1 MGSQRSAR
9 PGRTALLVAG
19 LLVALWQRCAAS
31 CPEKDLEDR
40 EEEANIVLTGTVDEI
55 INMDPVHNTYS
66 CKVRVWRYLK
76 GKSNVNRE
84 ILLDG
89 GNKVMIGGFGNPGI
103 CDNQVATGDTRIFF
117 LNPSPQSMGP
127 EHKNE
132 LMLNSSLMR
141 ITLRNLEDVEHCVED
156 KPPHFTPVQPP
167 DGCRGMLCGFGAVCE
182 RDPTDPAKAECVC
195 KRVDCPSLVAPVCGS
210 DSSTYSNECELE
222 KAQCN
227 TQRRIKVLRKGP
239 CSLKDPCSE
248 VTCSYGSTCVQSSD
262 GLSAKCMCP
271 LGCEGKAE
279 KTVCGSDGKDYR
291 NECELHQHACKNQ
304 KNIRVQYQGPCD
316 PCKDNENSLS
326 QMCRVEAITRQPLRF
341 GLPESCTSDDEP
353 LCASDGQTYNSE
365 CAMRSTGLQKG
376 IKLRKIHAGRCR
388 RLDDCQEECLFNAVC
403 LVEQLSSRCSCDPIE
418 CDGTYKPVCGRDG
431 HTYINDCNRRRAE
444 CMNKVLIP
452 IKHPGPCDLS
462 IPSPC
467 LDKVCDHGA
476 VCVVKNNEPVCECPE
491 ACPQTSD
498 PVCGSDGHSYGSP
511 CEMRAMG
518 CALQRAIHIQ
528 HKGPCDETCANCSFG
543 AICDAQSGQCVCA
556 SECVESHQPVCG
568 SDGTTYN
575 SECELHVRACKEQM
589 DLRVV
594 SQGECKTC
602 GSTVCAWGAR
612 CVQNKCECPQ
622 CSGEPLSTV
631 CGSDGTTYNNEC
643 ELRTSSCMQ
652 KRRIDVARL
661 GSCDEDC
668 GSGGSGSGVEGC
680 EQDRCRMFGGSWDED
695 AEDDR
700 CVCDFTC
707 QSVPNNPVCGSDG
720 KNYSNECELK
730 KARCE
735 KQEHLLIQN
744 QGHCAA
750 ISATSL
756 PEPTA
761 LQHCSLSVYGC
772 CHDNATAALGVG
784 LAGCPSTCQCNVY
797 GSYKGTCDPV
807 TAQCSCKPGV
817 GGQKCDRCEPGF
829 WNFRGIVTENM
840 SGCTP
845 CNCDATG
852 SVRDDCEQMS
862 GLCSCK
868 TGVKGMK
875 CNVCPDGSKMGMNGC
890 DKGPDAPTSC
900 EELVCSY
907 GATCIEVN
915 DQAHCE
921 CPSPDCDEKNK
932 TKVCG
937 SDGVTYADQC
947 QLRTI
952 ACRQDKD
959 ITVQHFGQC
968 TETITEPADRPTPNP
983 LATTPSPTA
992 AATITTTATFS
1003 HNRVEALPPP
1013 RTAEVETD
1021 ERPPATTPY
1030 STPTQKQANHRHSI
1044 HIQPQPQ
1051 STAAAAAAATTSSP
1065 RSSKIPP
1072 PLRDP
1077 SAALNSFEGSGS
1089 GDPSGD
1095 YQTEEEEELEEEVGS
1110 GIPPEASGA
1119 EEPVGPTVASTTLPT
1134 AEDRSSCDNKEFGCC
1149 PDGKTP
1155 ASTPEGA
1162 NCPSTMR
1169 FNGFLHLDQVEGQEI
1184 FYTPE
1189 MEDPK
1194 SELFGETARSIESA
1208 LNELFRKSEVHKD
1221 FMSVRVRNLA
1231 PSNSILAFVEAHFKP
1246 DTRYTVEDIEG
1257 ALLKQLKASTD
1268 TGIAVK
1274 KPEDENI
1281 RITNYGLSS
1290 VPFFTTTTTTTT
1302 ASVTTASVTTA
1313 APTTTT
1319 TTTTRLPTTSPY
1331 VTRRPPGTTRRPYN
1345 GRRTTTTSAPVTTQ
1359 PPTTTAA
1366 VTTTTPLPAT
1376 TVAHARARLHPKVQ
1390 KPCSSHPCLHGG
1402 TCEDDGNDFSCK
1414 CPAGRGGSV
1423 CEKVIKYFIPSFGGQ
1438 SYLAFQTMSAYH
1450 TVRIAMEFRASEMT
1464 GILLYNGQEGKKDF
1478 ISLALVNGRVELR
1491 FNTGS
1496 GTGTLVS
1503 KVQIN
1508 RGRWHQLVVTRNR
1521 RNAMLSV
1528 DNEPHI
1534 EGESPRGTDGLNLD
1548 THLFIGGVT
1557 EDMKADVRERTAV
1570 ATGLV
1575 GCIRMLDVNNRVL
1588 NLQESGGDSLY
1599 GSGVG
1604 ECGNNPCQP
1613 NPCKNGAA
1621 CQVKEAEMFHC
1632 KCSKGFWGPTC
1643 ADVHDPCE
1651 PNRCHPSSQCQA
1663 LPEGGYKCECPTG
1676 REGRHCEKVAE
1687 RRGAYMPLFNGD
1699 SYVELKGL
1707 YLYGHD
1713 LRQKLSMT
1721 VVLMANDSNGLIFY
1735 NGQKSDGKGDFIS
1748 LSLNN
1753 GILEFRYDLGK
1764 GPATIRSKEPIQ
1776 LNVWNTINLERS
1788 HRKGEIRV
1796 NNRDAVKGEAPK
1808 SRKNQHVDLNL
1819 KESLFVGGAPDYS
1832 RLARAAALTEGF
1844 KGTIQKIILMG
1855 TPVLREENAMRSSNV
1870 AMFQDHPCSQEPC
1883 HNGGRCNPQLDTY
1896 ECVCLS
1902 GFSGG
1907 HCQNTIYEKSAGDT
1921 EAIAFDGRTF
1931 IEYHNAVTKS
1941 QLTNEIPDPESLE
1954 NPSDQS
1960 EKALLVN
1967 KFELSIRTEAT
1978 QGLVLWSGKGVERSD
1993 YIALAIVDGHV
2004 QMTYDLGS
2012 KPVVLRS
2019 SVRVNTNR
2027 WIRIKASRALR
2038 DGSLQVGNEA
2048 AVTGSSPL
2056 AATQLDTDGAL
2067 WLGGLEELAVT
2078 RRLPK
2083 AYSTGFVGCIKDVVV
2098 DGVELHLV
2106 EDALN
2111 SPTILQCSAA
2121 K

>member
-1 MGSQRSAR
+1 QSR
-9 PGRTALLVAG
+9 PSRIGPPEALLLAG
-19 LLVALWQRCAAS
+19 LLVALGQLCAAS
-31 CPEKDLEDR
+31 CPEKNLEDR

-89 GNKVMIGGFGNPGI
+89 GNRVMIGGFGNPGI

-117 LNPSPQSMGP
+117 LNPASESMGP

-141 ITLRNLEDVEHCVED
+141 ITLRNLEDVEHCVEG
-156 KPPHFTPVQPP
+156 KQLVNR
-167 DGCRGMLCGFGAVCE
+167 CRGMLCGFGAVCE
-182 RDPTDPAKAECVC
+182 RDPSDPAKAECVC
-195 KRVDCPSLVAPVCGS
+195 KRVECPSLVAPVCGS
-210 DSSTYSNECELE
+210 DSSTYTNECELE

-239 CSLKDPCSE
+239 CSLKDPCTE

-271 LGCEGKAE
+271 LGCEGKSVQ
-279 KTVCGSDGKDYR
+279 TVCGSDGKDYR

-304 KNIRVQYQGPCD
+304 KNIRVQYQGHCD
-316 PCKDNENSLS
+316 PCKDSENSLNI
-326 QMCRVEAITRQPLRF
+326 MCWVEALTRQPLMF
-341 GLPESCTSDDEP
+341 GPPESCPPNNEP
-353 LCASDGQTYNSE
+353 LCASDGQTYPSE
-365 CAMRSTGLQKG
+365 CVMTATGLQKG
-376 IKLRKIHAGRCR
+376 IKLKKIHGGQCR
-388 RLDDCQEECLFNAVC
+388 QLEECKEECLFNAVC
-403 LVEQLSSRCSCDPIE
+403 LVEQLNARCSCDPIE
-418 CDGTYKPVCGRDG
+418 CEGTYKPECGKDG
-431 HTYINDCNRRRAE
+431 HTYTNECLRRKAE
-444 CMNKVLIP
+444 CLSKILIP
-452 IKHPGPCDLS
+452 IKHQGPCDLNL
-462 IPSPC
+462 PSPC
-467 LDKVCDHGA
+467 LDKECEHGA

-518 CALQRAIHIQ
+518 CALQKAIHIQ
-528 HKGPCDETCANCSFG
+528 HKGPCDEACANCSFG
-543 AICDAQSGQCVCA
+543 AICDAQSGLCVCP

-568 SDGTTYN
+568 NDGTTYN
-575 SECELHVRACKEQM
+575 SECELHVRACTEQM
-589 DLRVV
+589 ELRVV

-622 CSGEPLSTV
+622 CSGKAYSPV
-631 CGSDGTTYNNEC
+631 CGSDGTTYDNEC
-643 ELRTSSCMQ
+643 ELRMSSCMQ
-652 KRRIDVARL
+652 KRRIDVAKP

-668 GSGGSGSGVEGC
+668 GSGGSGSGAESC

-700 CVCDFTC
+700 CVCDFAC
-707 QSVPNNPVCGSDG
+707 KSVSHNQICGSDG

-735 KQEHLLIQN
+735 KQQHLLIQN
-744 QGHCAA
+744 QGPCTGLY
-750 ISATSL
+750 ITPL
-756 PEPTA
+756 ILTPP
-761 LQHCSLSVYGC
+761 QHCSLAVYGC
-772 CHDNATAALGVG
+772 CSDNVTAALGVG
-784 LAGCPSTCQCNVY
+784 QAGCPSTCQCNVY
-797 GSYKGTCDPV
+797 GSYKGTCDPA
-807 TAQCSCKPGV
+807 TGQCSCKPGV

-890 DKGPDAPTSC
+890 PDAPTSC
-900 EELVCSY
+900 DELECNF
-907 GATCIEVN
+907 GASCIEVN
-915 DQAHCE
+915 GQAHCE
-921 CPSPDCDEKNK
+921 CPSPDCDLKNK

-968 TETITEPADRPTPNP
+968 TGEPRQSLHASRYPPPAASLSIHLSVSQSKVTACVLKIALSYLSETKRLEFLNFLKLIVSPCVSPPGPVLASSTE
-983 LATTPSPTA
+983 PTA
-992 AATITTTATFS
+992 A
-1003 HNRVEALPPP
+1003 V
-1013 RTAEVETD
+1013 
-1021 ERPPATTPY
+1021 
-1030 STPTQKQANHRHSI
+1030 
-1044 HIQPQPQ
+1044 
-1051 STAAAAAAATTSSP
+1051 
-1065 RSSKIPP
+1065 
-1072 PLRDP
+1072 
-1077 SAALNSFEGSGS
+1077 
-1089 GDPSGD
+1089 
-1095 YQTEEEEELEEEVGS
+1095 
-1110 GIPPEASGA
+1110 
-1119 EEPVGPTVASTTLPT
+1119 
-1134 AEDRSSCDNKEFGCC
+1134 RSSCDNTEFGCC

-1155 ASTPEGA
+1155 SSTPEGT
-1162 NCPSTMR
+1162 NCPSTMK
-1169 FNGFLHLDQVEGQEI
+1169 FSGFLHLDQVEGQEI

-1246 DTRYTVEDIEG
+1246 DTSYTVDDIVG
-1257 ALLKQLKASTD
+1257 ALLKQLKASKD
-1268 TGIAVK
+1268 TSISVK

-1281 RITNYGLSS
+1281 RFTNYGNAVS
-1290 VPFFTTTTTTTT
+1290 
-1302 ASVTTASVTTA
+1302 
-1313 APTTTT
+1313 
-1319 TTTTRLPTTSPY
+1319 
-1331 VTRRPPGTTRRPYN
+1331 
-1345 GRRTTTTSAPVTTQ
+1345 RRTTTTSAPVTT
-1359 PPTTTAA
+1359 PRPTTATATA
-1366 VTTTTPLPAT
+1366 TTTVPPPAT
-1376 TVAHARARLHPKVQ
+1376 TITHVRGRTHHKPQ
-1390 KPCSSHPCLHGG
+1390 KPCDSHPCLHGG

-1423 CEKVIKYFIPSFGGQ
+1423 CEKGESASYFIPSFGGQ

-1464 GILLYNGQEGKKDF
+1464 GLLLYNGQDGKKDF
-1478 ISLALVNGRVELR
+1478 ISLALVSGRMELR

-1503 KVQIN
+1503 KVQVSQ
-1508 RGRWHQLVVTRNR
+1508 GRWHQLVVTRNR

-1548 THLFIGGVT
+1548 THLFIGGVP
-1557 EDMKADVRERTAV
+1557 EEMNVRERTAV

-1575 GCIRMLDVNNRVL
+1575 GCIRLLDVNNRVL
-1588 NLQESGGDSLY
+1588 NLQETGGDSLY

-1613 NPCKNGAA
+1613 NPCKNAAA

-1663 LPEGGYKCECPTG
+1663 LPEGGYKCECPMG
-1676 REGRHCEKVAE
+1676 REGRHCEK
-1687 RRGAYMPLFNGD
+1687 GSYMPLFNGD
-1699 SYVELKGL
+1699 SYLELKGL
-1707 YLYGHD
+1707 HLYGHD
-1713 LRQKLSMT
+1713 LRQKVSMT
-1721 VVLMANDSNGLIFY
+1721 VVLMANDSNGVIFY

-1748 LSLNN
+1748 LSLND

-1764 GPATIRSKEPIQ
+1764 GSAIIRSKEAIQ

-1788 HRKGEIRV
+1788 NRKGEIMV
-1796 NNRDAVKGEAPK
+1796 NKKDPVRGEAPVRNSK
-1808 SRKNQHVDLNL
+1808 LTYSYLNL

-1832 RLARAAALTEGF
+1832 RLARVAALTEGF

-1855 TPVLREENAMRSSNV
+1855 TPILREENALRSSNV

-1896 ECVCLS
+1896 ECVCLN

-1907 HCQNTIYEKSAGDT
+1907 HCQNTIYEKSAGET
-1921 EAIAFDGRTF
+1921 EAVAFDGRTF
-1931 IEYHNAVTKS
+1931 IEYHNAVTK
-1941 QLTNEIPDPESLE
+1941 
-1954 NPSDQS
+1954 S

-1978 QGLVLWSGKGVERSD
+1978 QGLVLWSGKGIERSD

-2019 SVRVNTNR
+2019 SVRVDTNR

-2067 WLGGLEELAVT
+2067 WLGGLEELAVA

-2098 DGVELHLV
+2098 DGVDLHLV

-2111 SPTILQCSAA
+2111 SPKILHCSAA

>member
-1 MGSQRSAR
+1 MGSQRTLQA
-9 PGRTALLVAG
+9 GRRALLLAG
-19 LLVALWQRCAAS
+19 LLVALWQQCAAS

-76 GKSNVNRE
+76 GKTDVNHE

-117 LNPSPQSMGP
+117 LNLPLDSMGP

-141 ITLRNLEDVEHCVED
+141 ITLRNLEDVEHCVEAHKYIVAD
-156 KPPHFTPVQPP
+156 KPPHFTPAQPP

-239 CSLKDPCSE
+239 CSLKDPCSD

-271 LGCEGKAE
+271 LGCEGKQE
-279 KTVCGSDGKDYR
+279 QTVCGSDGKDYR
-291 NECELHQHACKNQ
+291 NECELHQHACNTQ
-304 KNIRVQYQGPCD
+304 KNIRVQYQGHCD
-316 PCKDNENSLS
+316 PCKNNENSLNTV
-326 QMCRVEAITRQPLRF
+326 CRVEALTRQPQAF
-341 GLPESCTSDDEP
+341 SPPGSCPPGNEP
-353 LCASDGQTYNSE
+353 LCASDGRTYTSE
-365 CAMRSTGLQKG
+365 CAMLSTGFQKG
-376 IKLRKIHAGRCR
+376 IKLRKIHAGKCR
-388 RLDDCQEECLFNAVC
+388 RLEECKEECFFNAVC
-403 LVEQLSSRCSCDPIE
+403 VVEQLNTRCSCDPIE
-418 CDGTYKPVCGRDG
+418 CEGTYKPECGKDG
-431 HTYINDCNRRRAE
+431 HTYTNDCMRRKTE
-444 CMNKVLIP
+444 CLTKALIP
-452 IKHPGPCDLS
+452 IKHPGPCDLNV
-462 IPSPC
+462 PSPC

-476 VCVVKNNEPVCECPE
+476 VCVVKNDEPVCECPE

-528 HKGPCDETCANCSFG
+528 HKGPCDEACANCSFG
-543 AICDAQSGQCVCA
+543 AICDAQSSRCVCP
-556 SECVESHQPVCG
+556 SECVESNQPVCG
-568 SDGTTYN
+568 NDDTTYN
-575 SECELHVRACKEQM
+575 SECELHVRACMEQLE
-589 DLRVV
+589 LRVV

-602 GSTVCAWGAR
+602 GNTVCAWGAQ
-612 CVQNKCECPQ
+612 CVQNKCECIY
-622 CSGEPLSTV
+622 CTGEPFSPV
-631 CGSDGTTYNNEC
+631 CGSDGSTYVNEC
-643 ELRTSSCMQ
+643 ELRVSSCMQ
-652 KRRIDVARL
+652 KRRIDVAKP

-668 GSGGSGSGVEGC
+668 GSGGSGSGVESC

-707 QSVPNNPVCGSDG
+707 QSVPHNPVCGSDG
-720 KNYSNECELK
+720 KKYSNECELK

-735 KQEHLLIQN
+735 RQEHLLIHN
-744 QGHCAA
+744 QGPCEAV
-750 ISATSL
+750 SAGSL
-756 PEPTA
+756 PELNAP
-761 LQHCSLSVYGC
+761 QHCSLSVYGC
-772 CHDNATAALGVG
+772 CFDNATAALGVG

-797 GSYKGTCDPV
+797 GSYKKTCNPA
-807 TAQCSCKPGV
+807 TGQCSCKPGV

-900 EELVCSY
+900 KELVCSF

-921 CPSPDCDEKNK
+921 CPSPDCDLKNK

-968 TETITEPADRPTPNP
+968 TETISEPADRPTPNP
-983 LATTPSPTA
+983 PATTPSSA
-992 AATITTTATFS
+992 AAAITTTAPFH
-1003 HNRVEALPPP
+1003 HNMVWAIPPP
-1013 RTAEVETD
+1013 KTTEATEQL
-1021 ERPPATTPY
+1021 PATTPL
-1030 STPTQKQANHRHSI
+1030 STPTPTRAQPNHNGLWSI
-1044 HIQPQPQ
+1044 HTQPQP
-1051 STAAAAAAATTSSP
+1051 TAATTAASSSRSSP
-1065 RSSKIPP
+1065 I
-1072 PLRDP
+1072 P
-1077 SAALNSFEGSGS
+1077 SAAASSFEGSGS

-1095 YQTEEEEELEEEVGS
+1095 DQAEEEEEQEEEAGS
-1110 GIPPEASGA
+1110 GVPTEASGA
-1119 EEPVGPTVASTTLPT
+1119 EEPVGPTMATTTVPP
-1134 AEDRSSCDNKEFGCC
+1134 AEDRSSCDNTEFGCC

-1155 ASTPEGA
+1155 SSTPEGA

-1169 FNGFLHLDQVEGQEI
+1169 FSGFLHLDQVEGQEI

-1246 DTRYTVEDIEG
+1246 DTRYTVEDIVE
-1257 ALLKQLKASTD
+1257 ALLKQLKASRD
-1268 TGIAVK
+1268 TSISVK

-1281 RITNYGLSS
+1281 HFTNYGLSS
-1290 VPFFTTTTTTTT
+1290 IPIFTTTTTT
-1302 ASVTTASVTTA
+1302 TTASVTTA

-1319 TTTTRLPTTSPY
+1319 TTTRPPTT
-1331 VTRRPPGTTRRPYN
+1331 TRYPTTRRPK
-1345 GRRTTTTSAPVTTQ
+1345 GTARKPVWDRRTTTTSAPI
-1359 PPTTTAA
+1359 
-1366 VTTTTPLPAT
+1366 TTPLPVTTTAMAPAT
-1376 TVAHARARLHPKVQ
+1376 TIAHPRSKPNHKAQ
-1390 KPCSSHPCLHGG
+1390 KPCDPHPCLHGG

-1464 GILLYNGQEGKKDF
+1464 GILLYNGQGGKKDF

-1496 GTGTLVS
+1496 GTGTVVS
-1503 KVQIN
+1503 KVQISQ
-1508 RGRWHQLVVTRNR
+1508 GRWHQLVVTRNR

-1548 THLFIGGVT
+1548 THLFIGGVP
-1557 EDMKADVRERTAV
+1557 EEMKLDVNERTAV

-1575 GCIRMLDVNNRVL
+1575 GCIRVLDVNNRVL
-1588 NLQESGGDSLY
+1588 NLQESGGDSQY

-1613 NPCKNGAA
+1613 NPCKNAAA

-1643 ADVHDPCE
+1643 ADVHNPCE

-1663 LPEGGYKCECPTG
+1663 LPEGGYKCECPMG

-1687 RRGAYMPLFNGD
+1687 RRGAYMPLFSGD
-1699 SYVELKGL
+1699 SYLELKGL
-1707 YLYGHD
+1707 HLYGHD

-1735 NGQKSDGKGDFIS
+1735 NGQKSDGKGDFVS
-1748 LSLNN
+1748 LSLNE

-1788 HRKGEIRV
+1788 QRKGEIRV
-1796 NNRDAVKGEAPK
+1796 NKKEPVKGEAPNTH
-1808 SRKNQHVDLNL
+1808 SDLNL
-1819 KESLFVGGAPDYS
+1819 KETLLVGGAPDYS
-1832 RLARAAALTEGF
+1832 RLARVAALTDGF
-1844 KGTIQKIILMG
+1844 KGTIQTIILMG
-1855 TPVLREENAMRSSNV
+1855 TPILREENALRSSNV
-1870 AMFQDHPCSQEPC
+1870 AMFQGHPCSQEPC

-1907 HCQNTIYEKSAGDT
+1907 RCQNTIYEKSAGET
-1921 EAIAFDGRTF
+1921 EAVAFDGRTF

-2004 QMTYDLGS
+2004 QMMYDLGS

-2019 SVRVNTNR
+2019 SVRVDTNR

-2067 WLGGLEELAVT
+2067 WLGGLEELAVA

-2098 DGVELHLV
+2098 DGVDLHLV

>member
-1 MGSQRSAR
+1 MEWSMSGCHYPSPPPQEQDRRYQHKVS
-9 PGRTALLVAG
+9 LV
-19 LLVALWQRCAAS
+19 VRYFMIPC
-31 CPEKDLEDR
+31 
-40 EEEANIVLTGTVDEI
+40 NICL
-55 INMDPVHNTYS
+55 
-66 CKVRVWRYLK
+66 
-76 GKSNVNRE
+76 
-84 ILLDG
+84 ILLA
-89 GNKVMIGGFGNPGI
+89 MSTLGFA
-103 CDNQVATGDTRIFF
+103 VLLF
-117 LNPSPQSMGP
+117 LN
-127 EHKNE
+127 NY
-132 LMLNSSLMR
+132 
-141 ITLRNLEDVEHCVED
+141 
-156 KPPHFTPVQPP
+156 KPPHFTPAQPP

-182 RDPTDPAKAECVC
+182 RDQTDPAKAECVC

-239 CSLKDPCSE
+239 CSLKDPCTE
-248 VTCSYGSTCVQSSD
+248 VACSYGSTCIQSSD

-271 LGCEGKAE
+271 LGCEGKRE
-279 KTVCGSDGKDYR
+279 QTVCGSDGKDYR
-291 NECELHQHACKNQ
+291 NECELYQHACKNQ
-304 KNIRVQYQGPCD
+304 RNIRVQYQGHCD
-316 PCKDNENSLS
+316 PCKDNENSLNT
-326 QMCRVEAITRQPLRF
+326 MCRVEALTRQPLIF
-341 GLPESCTSDDEP
+341 GLPESCLPSNEP
-353 LCASDGQTYNSE
+353 LCASDGQTYSSE
-365 CAMRSTGLQKG
+365 CAMGATGMQKG
-376 IKLRKIHAGRCR
+376 IKLKKIHAGRCR
-388 RLDDCQEECLFNAVC
+388 WLKDCQEACLFNAVC
-403 LVEQLSSRCSCDPIE
+403 LVEQLIARCSCDPIE
-418 CDGTYKPVCGRDG
+418 CDGTYKPVCGKDG
-431 HTYINDCNRRRAE
+431 RTYTNDCARRKAE
-444 CMNKVLIP
+444 CLSKTLISV
-452 IKHPGPCDLS
+452 KHPGPCDLS

-467 LDKVCDHGA
+467 LEKVCDHGA
-476 VCVVKNNEPVCECPE
+476 VCVVQNNEPVCECPE

-518 CALQRAIHIQ
+518 CALQKTIHIQ
-528 HKGPCDETCANCSFG
+528 HKGPCDESCANCSFG

-568 SDGTTYN
+568 SDGSTYN
-575 SECELHVRACKEQM
+575 SECELHVRACKQQM

-602 GSTVCAWGAR
+602 GSTVCAWGAQ
-612 CVQNKCECPQ
+612 CVQNVCECPQ
-622 CSGEPLSTV
+622 CSGEAFSPV
-631 CGSDGTTYNNEC
+631 CGSDGSTYNNEC

-652 KRRIDVARL
+652 KTRIDVAKP

-668 GSGGSGSGVEGC
+668 GSGGSGSGVESC

-707 QSVPNNPVCGSDG
+707 QSVPHNAVCGSDG
-720 KNYSNECELK
+720 KNYSNECQLK

-744 QGHCAA
+744 QGACAA

-756 PEPTA
+756 PEVTA
-761 LQHCSLSVYGC
+761 PQHCSVSVYGC
-772 CHDNATAALGVG
+772 CHDNVTAALGVG

-797 GSYKGTCDPV
+797 GSYKGTCDPA
-807 TAQCSCKPGV
+807 TGQCSCKPGV

-890 DKGPDAPTSC
+890 DKGPEAPTSC
-900 EELVCSY
+900 EELLCMF

-952 ACRQDKD
+952 ACRQDQD
-959 ITVQHFGQC
+959 VTVQHFGQC
-968 TETITEPADRPTPNP
+968 TETISEPADRPPPNP
-983 LATTPSPTA
+983 PATTPSSTA
-992 AATITTTATFS
+992 AATITTPASF
-1003 HNRVEALPPP
+1003 HPNMVWAIPLP
-1013 RTAEVETD
+1013 RTEET
-1021 ERPPATTPY
+1021 ETTEPPPATTPY
-1030 STPTQKQANHRHSI
+1030 STLIHNRANHNHPI
-1044 HIQPQPQ
+1044 HMQPSQ
-1051 STAAAAAAATTSSP
+1051 STTTSSS
-1065 RSSKIPP
+1065 RSSPA
-1072 PLRDP
+1072 P
-1077 SAALNSFEGSGS
+1077 SAAASSFDDSGS
-1089 GDPSGD
+1089 GQPSGD
-1095 YQTEEEEELEEEVGS
+1095 DQMEEEEEPEEEAGS
-1110 GIPPEASGA
+1110 GVPTEASGA
-1119 EEPVGPTVASTTLPT
+1119 EEPVGPTLASTTVPT
-1134 AEDRSSCDNKEFGCC
+1134 AEDRSSCDNSDFGCC

-1155 ASTPEGA
+1155 SSTPEGA
-1162 NCPSTMR
+1162 NCPSTMK
-1169 FNGFLHLDQVEGQEI
+1169 FSGFLHLDQVEGQEI

-1246 DTRYTVEDIEG
+1246 DTRFTVEDIEG
-1257 ALLKQLKASTD
+1257 ALLKQLKASKE

-1281 RITNYGLSS
+1281 RFTNYGLSS
-1290 VPFFTTTTTTTT
+1290 VPFFTTTTTTT
-1302 ASVTTASVTTA
+1302 ASVTTA

-1319 TTTTRLPTTSPY
+1319 ATTTTRPPPTSPY
-1331 VTRRPPGTTRRPYN
+1331 ITRRPPGTTRRPSN
-1345 GRRTTTTSAPVTTQ
+1345 GRRTTTTTSAPVTT
-1359 PPTTTAA
+1359 PRPTTTTAA
-1366 VTTTTPLPAT
+1366 ATTTAPPPAF
-1376 TVAHARARLHPKVQ
+1376 TVAHVRDRLHHKSQ

-1423 CEKVIKYFIPSFGGQ
+1423 CEKVIRYFIPSFGGQ

-1450 TVRIAMEFRASEMT
+1450 TVRIAMEFRAAEMN

-1478 ISLALVNGRVELR
+1478 ISLALVNGKVELR

-1496 GTGTLVS
+1496 GTGTVVS
-1503 KVQIN
+1503 KILIN
-1508 RGRWHQLVVTRNR
+1508 QGRWHQLVVTRNR

-1528 DNEPHI
+1528 DNEPHM

-1548 THLFIGGVT
+1548 TDLFIGGVP
-1557 EDMKADVRERTAV
+1557 EEIKQDVRERTAV

-1575 GCIRMLDVNNRVL
+1575 GCIRLLDVNNRVL
-1588 NLQESGGDSLY
+1588 NLQENGGDSLY

-1651 PNRCHPSSQCQA
+1651 PDRCHPSSQCQA
-1663 LPEGGYKCECPTG
+1663 LPEGGYKCECPMG

-1687 RRGAYMPLFNGD
+1687 KRGAYMPLFNGD
-1699 SYVELKGL
+1699 SYLELKGL
-1707 YLYGHD
+1707 HLYRHD
-1713 LRQKLSMT
+1713 LRQKVSLT
-1721 VVLMANDSNGLIFY
+1721 VILMANDSNGLIFY

-1748 LSLNN
+1748 LSLNE
-1753 GILEFRYDLGK
+1753 GVLEFRYDLGK

-1788 HRKGEIRV
+1788 NRKGEIEV
-1796 NNRDAVKGEAPK
+1796 NKKDSVRGEAP
-1808 SRKNQHVDLNL
+1808 NLHVDLNL

-1832 RLARAAALTEGF
+1832 RLARVAALTEGF

-1855 TPVLREENAMRSSNV
+1855 TPILTEENALRSSNI
-1870 AMFQDHPCSQEPC
+1870 AMFQHHPCSQEPC
-1883 HNGGRCNPQLDTY
+1883 QNGGRCNPMLDAY
-1896 ECVCLS
+1896 ECICLS

-1907 HCQNTIYEKSAGDT
+1907 RCQNTIYEKSAGET

-1941 QLTNEIPDPESLE
+1941 
-1954 NPSDQS
+1954 

-1967 KFELSIRTEAT
+1967 KFELSIRTEST

-2019 SVRVNTNR
+2019 SVRVDTNR

-2067 WLGGLEELAVT
+2067 WLGGLEELAVA

-2111 SPTILQCSAA
+2111 SPKILHCSAA

>member
-1 MGSQRSAR
+1 MGSHRTVR
-9 PGRTALLVAG
+9 GGRAALLLAG
-19 LLVALWQRCAAS
+19 LLAAVWHRCAAS

-55 INMDPVHNTYS
+55 INVDPVHNTYS

-76 GKSNVNRE
+76 GKSSVNRE

-117 LNPSPQSMGP
+117 LNPAPEAMGP

-141 ITLRNLEDVEHCVED
+141 ITLRNLEDVEHCVEGKD
-156 KPPHFTPVQPP
+156 ITLRFPNICSFYLS
-167 DGCRGMLCGFGAVCE
+167 GCRAMLCGFGAVCE
-182 RDPTDPAKAECVC
+182 RNPTDPSVAECVC
-195 KRVDCPSLVAPVCGS
+195 KKVDCPSLVAPVCGS

-222 KAQCN
+222 RVQCN

-239 CSLKDPCSE
+239 CSLKDPCAD

-271 LGCEGKAE
+271 LGCEGKPKE
-279 KTVCGSDGKDYR
+279 TVCGSDGKDYR

-304 KNIRVQYQGPCD
+304 KNIRVQYQGNCD
-316 PCKDNENSLS
+316 PCKDSENSLNT
-326 QMCRVEAITRQPLRF
+326 MCRVETLSRNTLLF
-341 GLPESCTSDDEP
+341 SLPESCSPENEP
-353 LCASDGQTYNSE
+353 LCASDGQTYRSE
-365 CAMRSTGLQKG
+365 CAMTARGIQRG
-376 IKLRKIHAGRCR
+376 IKLRKVHAGRCR
-388 RLDDCQEECLFNAVC
+388 RLEECKEECLFNAVC
-403 LVEQLSSRCSCDPIE
+403 LVEQLSARCSCEPIE
-418 CDGTYKPVCGRDG
+418 CDGTYKPLCGKDG
-431 HTYINDCNRRRAE
+431 HTYTNDCMRRKAE
-444 CMNKVLIP
+444 CLSKTHIP
-452 IKHPGPCDLS
+452 VKHPGPCDMNM
-462 IPSPC
+462 PSPC

-491 ACPQTSD
+491 ACPQMSD

-518 CALQRAIHIQ
+518 CALQKAIHIQ
-528 HKGPCDETCANCSFG
+528 HKGPCDEACSNCSFG

-602 GSTVCAWGAR
+602 GSTICAWGAR
-612 CVQNKCECPQ
+612 CIQNKCECPQ
-622 CSGEPLSTV
+622 CLDETFSPV
-631 CGSDGTTYNNEC
+631 CGSDGTTYNNKC
-643 ELRTSSCMQ
+643 EVRLSSCMQ
-652 KRRIDVARL
+652 KRRIDVAKP
-661 GSCDEDC
+661 GSCDEEC
-668 GSGGSGSGVEGC
+668 GSGGSGSGVDSC
-680 EQDRCRMFGGSWDED
+680 EQDRCRTFGGSWDED
-695 AEDDR
+695 AEEDR
-700 CVCDFTC
+700 CICDFTC
-707 QSVPNNPVCGSDG
+707 QSVPHNPVCGSDG
-720 KNYSNECELK
+720 RNYSNECELK

-744 QGHCAA
+744 QGPCAG
-750 ISATSL
+750 TSL
-756 PEPTA
+756 PELTA
-761 LQHCSLSVYGC
+761 PQHCSLSVYGC
-772 CHDNATAALGVG
+772 CSDNTTAALGVEQ
-784 LAGCPSTCQCNVY
+784 AGCPSTCQCNSY
-797 GSYKGTCDPV
+797 GSYKGTCDPA
-807 TAQCSCKPGV
+807 TGQCSCKPGV

-875 CNVCPDGSKMGMNGC
+875 CNMCPDGSRMGMNGC
-890 DKGPDAPTSC
+890 PEAPTSC
-900 EELVCSY
+900 EELVCNF
-907 GATCIEVN
+907 GASCIELN
-915 DQAHCE
+915 GQAHCE

-959 ITVQHFGQC
+959 ITVEHFGQC
-968 TETITEPADRPTPNP
+968 TERPTPNP
-983 LATTPSPTA
+983 
-992 AATITTTATFS
+992 ITTTSSAAASITTAAPF
-1003 HNRVEALPPP
+1003 HPNMVWAILPP
-1013 RTAEVETD
+1013 RTAETETT
-1021 ERPPATTPY
+1021 EAPPATTHF
-1030 STPTQKQANHRHSI
+1030 STFTHNR
-1044 HIQPQPQ
+1044 
-1051 STAAAAAAATTSSP
+1051 TSGP
-1065 RSSKIPP
+1065 V
-1072 PLRDP
+1072 P
-1077 SAALNSFEGSGS
+1077 SAAVTSFEGSGS
-1089 GDPSGD
+1089 GDTSGD
-1095 YQTEEEEELEEEVGS
+1095 DQTEEEEELPS
-1110 GIPPEASGA
+1110 ISPA
-1119 EEPVGPTVASTTLPT
+1119 GPTMASTTVPT
-1134 AEDRSSCDNKEFGCC
+1134 AEDRSSCDNTEFGCC

-1155 ASTPEGA
+1155 SSTPEGA

-1169 FNGFLHLDQVEGQEI
+1169 FSGFLHLDQVEGQEI

-1208 LNELFRKSEVHKD
+1208 LNELFRKSQVRKD

-1257 ALLKQLKASTD
+1257 ALLKQLKASKETS
-1268 TGIAVK
+1268 IAVK

-1281 RITNYGLSS
+1281 RFTNYGLSS
-1290 VPFFTTTTTTTT
+1290 VPFFTTTTTTT
-1302 ASVTTASVTTA
+1302 ASVTTA

-1319 TTTTRLPTTSPY
+1319 TRPPLTTTPY
-1331 VTRRPPGTTRRPYN
+1331 VTRRPTRRPTSS
-1345 GRRTTTTSAPVTTQ
+1345 RRTTTTSAPATTPLRTITTAALSTTEL
-1359 PPTTTAA
+1359 PPTTTITH
-1366 VTTTTPLPAT
+1366 VRGNVP
-1376 TVAHARARLHPKVQ
+1376 PKVQ
-1390 KPCSSHPCLHGG
+1390 RPCDSHPCLHGG
-1402 TCEDDGNDFSCK
+1402 TCEDDSNDFSCK

-1450 TVRIAMEFRASEMT
+1450 TVRIAMEFRASEIT
-1464 GILLYNGQEGKKDF
+1464 GILLYNGQDGKKDF

-1496 GTGTLVS
+1496 GTGTVTS
-1503 KVQIN
+1503 KVQIDQ
-1508 RGRWHQLVVTRNR
+1508 GRWHQLVVTRNR

-1548 THLFIGGVT
+1548 TDLFIGGVP
-1557 EDMKADVRERTAV
+1557 EEMNVIERTAV
-1570 ATGLV
+1570 ASGLV
-1575 GCIRMLDVNNRVL
+1575 GCIRLLDVNNRVL
-1588 NLQESGGDSLY
+1588 NLQENGGDSLY

-1604 ECGNNPCQP
+1604 ECGNNPCLP

-1643 ADVHDPCE
+1643 ADVHDPCD
-1651 PNRCHPSSQCQA
+1651 PNMCHPSSQCQV
-1663 LPEGGYKCECPTG
+1663 LPEGGYKCECPMG
-1676 REGRHCEKVAE
+1676 REGKHCE
-1687 RRGAYMPLFNGD
+1687 RGNMYILLYHLLLCAQLFFHLFLEKHQ
-1699 SYVELKGL
+1699 YFGL
-1707 YLYGHD
+1707 ESAG
-1713 LRQKLSMT
+1713 LSMT
-1721 VVLMANDSNGLIFY
+1721 VVLKANDSNGLIFY

-1788 HRKGEIRV
+1788 NRKGEIMV
-1796 NNRDAVKGEAPK
+1796 NKKNPVRGEAP
-1808 SRKNQHVDLNL
+1808 NLHVDLNL

-1832 RLARAAALTEGF
+1832 RLARVAALTDGF
-1844 KGTIQKIILMG
+1844 KGTIQKIVLIG
-1855 TPVLREENAMRSSNV
+1855 TPILKEDHALRSSNV
-1870 AMFQDHPCSQEPC
+1870 AMFQDHPCSQDPC
-1883 HNGGRCNPQLDTY
+1883 HNGGLCNPQLDTY
-1896 ECVCLS
+1896 ECVCLN

-1907 HCQNTIYEKSAGDT
+1907 HCQNTIYEKSAGET

-1931 IEYHNAVTKS
+1931 IEYHNAVTK
-1941 QLTNEIPDPESLE
+1941 
-1954 NPSDQS
+1954 S

-1993 YIALAIVDGHV
+1993 YIALAIVDGRI

-2019 SVRVNTNR
+2019 SVRVDTNN

-2067 WLGGLEELAVT
+2067 WLGGLEELAVA

-2111 SPTILQCSAA
+2111 SPKILHCSAT

>member
-1 MGSQRSAR
+1 MGSVRTLPAGRSA
-9 PGRTALLVAG
+9 LLLAG
-19 LLVALWQRCAAS
+19 LLVALWQLCGAS

-40 EEEANIVLTGTVDEI
+40 EEEANVVLTGTVDEI
-55 INMDPVHNTYS
+55 TNMDPVHNTYS

-84 ILLDG
+84 ILLAG
-89 GNKVMIGGFGNPGI
+89 GNKLMIGGFGNPGI
-103 CDNQVATGDTRIFF
+103 CDNHVSTGDTRIFF
-117 LNPSPQSMGP
+117 LNPASKSMGP

-156 KPPHFTPVQPP
+156 KPPHFTPAQPP

-182 RDPTDPAKAECVC
+182 RDPTDPTKAECVC
-195 KRVDCPSLVAPVCGS
+195 KRVECPSFVAPVCGS

-222 KAQCN
+222 KAQCHA
-227 TQRRIKVLRKGP
+227 QRRIKVLRKGP
-239 CSLKDPCSE
+239 CFLKDPCAD
-248 VTCSYGSTCVQSSD
+248 VACSYGSTCVQSSD

-271 LGCEGKAE
+271 LGCEGKP
-279 KTVCGSDGKDYR
+279 KQTVCGSDGKDYP

-304 KNIRVQYQGPCD
+304 KNIRVQYPGPCD
-316 PCKDNENSLS
+316 PCKDSENSVNT
-326 QMCRVEAITRQPLRF
+326 MCRVEALTRQPLMF
-341 GLPESCTSDDEP
+341 GLPESCPPANEP
-353 LCASDGQTYNSE
+353 LCASDGRTYSSE
-365 CAMRSTGLQKG
+365 CAMTSSGMQKG
-376 IKLRKIHAGRCR
+376 VKLRKIYAGRCG
-388 RLDDCQEECLFNAVC
+388 RLEDCKEECLFNAVC
-403 LVEQLSSRCSCDPIE
+403 LVEQLNARCSCDPIA
-418 CDGTYKPVCGRDG
+418 CDDTYRPVCGKDG
-431 HTYINDCNRRRAE
+431 HTYINDCVQRQAE
-444 CMNKVLIP
+444 CVSRTLIP
-452 IKHPGPCDLS
+452 IKHQGPCDLNV
-462 IPSPC
+462 PSPC
-467 LDKVCDHGA
+467 LDKECDHGA

-518 CALQRAIHIQ
+518 CALQRAIQIQ
-528 HKGPCDETCANCSFG
+528 HKGPCDEACANCSFG
-543 AICDAQSGQCVCA
+543 AICDAQSGMCVCP
-556 SECVESHQPVCG
+556 SECVNSHQPVCG
-568 SDGTTYN
+568 SDGITYQ
-575 SECELHVRACKEQM
+575 SECDLHVQACNEQT
-589 DLRVV
+589 DIRVV

-602 GSTVCAWGAR
+602 GNTVCAWGAR
-612 CVQNKCECPQ
+612 CVQNKCECPL
-622 CSGEPLSTV
+622 CPGEAFSAV
-631 CGSDGTTYNNEC
+631 CGSDGTTYNSEC
-643 ELRTSSCMQ
+643 ELRLSSCMQ
-652 KRRIDVARL
+652 KRRIDVAKP

-668 GSGGSGSGVEGC
+668 GSGGSGSGLESC
-680 EQDRCRMFGGSWDED
+680 EQDRCRTFGGSWDED

-700 CVCDFTC
+700 CVCDFSCRT
-707 QSVPNNPVCGSDG
+707 VLPNLVCASDG
-720 KNYSNECELK
+720 KTYDNECELK

-735 KQEHLLIQN
+735 KQEHVLILN
-744 QGHCAA
+744 QGPCAVIA
-750 ISATSL
+750 HTSL
-756 PEPTA
+756 PELTEP
-761 LQHCSLSVYGC
+761 QHCSLSIYGC
-772 CHDNATAALGVG
+772 CLDNSTTALGVG
-784 LAGCPSTCQCNVY
+784 LAGCPSTCQCNVH
-797 GSYKGTCDPV
+797 GSYKETCDP
-807 TAQCSCKPGV
+807 ASGQCSCKPGV

-845 CNCDATG
+845 CTCDATG

-890 DKGPDAPTSC
+890 DQGPEAPTSC
-900 EELVCSY
+900 EELVCNFGSS
-907 GATCIEVN
+907 CIELN
-915 DQAHCE
+915 GQAHCE
-921 CPSPDCDEKNK
+921 CPSPDCDEKDK

-968 TETITEPADRPTPNP
+968 TEIISEPADRPTPNP
-983 LATTPSPTA
+983 PATTA
-992 AATITTTATFS
+992 AATITTPAPFH
-1003 HNRVEALPPP
+1003 HNQVWAIPPP
-1013 RTAEVETD
+1013 RRAEPETT
-1021 ERPPATTPY
+1021 EQPPARTPP
-1030 STPTQKQANHRHSI
+1030 STLTHNRANHPI
-1044 HIQPQPQ
+1044 HIQPPQ
-1051 STAAAAAAATTSSP
+1051 STTTSTTSSH
-1065 RSSKIPP
+1065 RST
-1072 PLRDP
+1072 P
-1077 SAALNSFEGSGS
+1077 SPINAASSFEGSGS
-1089 GDPSGD
+1089 GEPSGD
-1095 YQTEEEEELEEEVGS
+1095 DQTEEEEEPEEEAGS
-1110 GIPPEASGA
+1110 GVPTEASGA
-1119 EEPVGPTVASTTLPT
+1119 EEPVGPTVASTTVPT
-1134 AEDRSSCDNKEFGCC
+1134 AEERSSCDNTEYGCC

-1155 ASTPEGA
+1155 SSTPEGT

-1169 FNGFLHLDQVEGQEI
+1169 FSGILHLDQVEGQEI

-1208 LNELFRKSEVHKD
+1208 LNELFRKSEVRKD

-1246 DTRYTVEDIEG
+1246 DTKNTVEDIEG
-1257 ALLKQLKASTD
+1257 ALRKQLKASKD
-1268 TGIAVK
+1268 TSIAVK

-1281 RITNYGLSS
+1281 RFTNYGLSS
-1290 VPFFTTTTTTTT
+1290 IPFFTTTTTTTT
-1302 ASVTTASVTTA
+1302 ASVTTAAPTTA

-1319 TTTTRLPTTSPY
+1319 TTKPPPTTAY
-1331 VTRRPPGTTRRPYN
+1331 FTRRPHSS
-1345 GRRTTTTSAPVTTQ
+1345 RRTTTTSAPVTTQ
-1359 PPTTTAA
+1359 RPTAAKTEAVTMTTPHPPTTISHIRGR
-1366 VTTTTPLPAT
+1366 PHHKP
-1376 TVAHARARLHPKVQ
+1376 Q

-1402 TCEDDGNDFSCK
+1402 TCEDEGNDFSCK
-1414 CPAGRGGSV
+1414 CPAGRGGAV
-1423 CEKVIKYFIPSFGGQ
+1423 CEKAIHYFIPSFGGQ
-1438 SYLAFQTMSAYH
+1438 SYLAFQTMTAYH

-1464 GILLYNGQEGKKDF
+1464 AILLYNGQEGKKDF
-1478 ISLALVNGRVELR
+1478 ISLALVNGKVELK

-1503 KVQIN
+1503 KVEITQ
-1508 RGRWHQLVVTRNR
+1508 GRWHQLVVTRNR

-1528 DNEPHI
+1528 DNEEHI

-1548 THLFIGGVT
+1548 THLMIGGVT
-1557 EDMKADVRERTAV
+1557 EEMKADVRERTGVSA
-1570 ATGLV
+1570 GLV
-1575 GCIRMLDVNNRVL
+1575 GCIRLLDVNNRVL
-1588 NLQESGGDSLY
+1588 NLQERGGDSLY

-1604 ECGNNPCQP
+1604 ECGNDPCQP

-1663 LPEGGYKCECPTG
+1663 LPEGGYKCECPMG
-1676 REGRHCEKVAE
+1676 REGKHCEKVAE
-1687 RRGAYMPLFNGD
+1687 RRGAYLPLFDGD
-1699 SYVELKGL
+1699 SYLELKGL
-1707 YLYGHD
+1707 HLYGHD

-1721 VVLMANDSNGLIFY
+1721 VILMANDSNGLIFY

-1748 LSLNN
+1748 LSLNE

-1764 GPATIRSKEPIQ
+1764 GPATIRSKDPIQ

-1788 HRKGEIRV
+1788 NRKGEIMV
-1796 NNRDAVKGEAPK
+1796 NKKDPVRGEAP
-1808 SRKNQHVDLNL
+1808 NLHVDLNL

-1832 RLARAAALTEGF
+1832 RLARSAALTEGF
-1844 KGTIQKIILMG
+1844 KGTVQKIILMG
-1855 TPVLREENAMRSSNV
+1855 TPILREENAQRSSNV
-1870 AMFQDHPCSQEPC
+1870 AMFQEHPCSQEPC

-1907 HCQNTIYEKSAGDT
+1907 RCQNTIYEKSAGDT

-1931 IEYHNAVTKS
+1931 IEYHNAVTK
-1941 QLTNEIPDPESLE
+1941 
-1954 NPSDQS
+1954 S

-2083 AYSTGFVGCIKDVVV
+2083 AYSTGFIGCIKDVMV
-2098 DGVELHLV
+2098 DGLDLHLV

-2111 SPTILQCSAA
+2111 SPQILQCSAA

>member
-1 MGSQRSAR
+1 MSGCHYPSPTPPERDRRYQHKVS
-9 PGRTALLVAG
+9 LV
-19 LLVALWQRCAAS
+19 VRYFMIPC
-31 CPEKDLEDR
+31 
-40 EEEANIVLTGTVDEI
+40 NICL
-55 INMDPVHNTYS
+55 
-66 CKVRVWRYLK
+66 
-76 GKSNVNRE
+76 
-84 ILLDG
+84 ILLATSTL
-89 GNKVMIGGFGNPGI
+89 GFA
-103 CDNQVATGDTRIFF
+103 VLLF
-117 LNPSPQSMGP
+117 LN
-127 EHKNE
+127 NY
-132 LMLNSSLMR
+132 
-141 ITLRNLEDVEHCVED
+141 
-156 KPPHFTPVQPP
+156 KPPHFTPAQPP

-182 RDPTDPAKAECVC
+182 RDPTDQAKAECVC
-195 KRVDCPSLVAPVCGS
+195 KRMECPSLVAPVCGS

-227 TQRRIKVLRKGP
+227 AQRRIKVLRKGP
-239 CSLKDPCSE
+239 CSLKDPCTE
-248 VTCSYGSTCVQSSD
+248 VTCSYGSTCVQSTD

-271 LGCEGKAE
+271 LGCEGKPE
-279 KTVCGSDGKDYR
+279 ETVCGSDGKDYR
-291 NECELHQHACKNQ
+291 NECELHQHACKSQ
-304 KNIRVQYQGPCD
+304 KNIRVQYQRPCD
-316 PCKDNENSLS
+316 PCKDSENSLS
-326 QMCRVEAITRQPLRF
+326 TICRVMTKSRETLTF
-341 GLPESCTSDDEP
+341 GLPESCPPEREP
-353 LCASDGQTYNSE
+353 LCASDGETYPSE
-365 CAMRSTGLQKG
+365 CAMTARGMQKG
-376 IKLRKIHAGRCR
+376 IQLRKIYAGRCR
-388 RLDDCQEECLFNAVC
+388 RLEECKEECLFNAVC
-403 LVEQLSSRCSCDPIE
+403 LVDQLNARCSCDPIE
-418 CDGTYKPVCGRDG
+418 CDGTYKPVCGKDSR
-431 HTYINDCNRRRAE
+431 TYSNDCMRRKAE
-444 CMNKVLIP
+444 CLSKTLIP
-452 IKHPGPCDLS
+452 IRHPGPCDLNV
-462 IPSPC
+462 PSPC
-467 LDKVCDHGA
+467 LDKLCEHGA
-476 VCVVKNNEPVCECPE
+476 MCVVQNNEPVCECPE
-491 ACPQTSD
+491 ACAQISD
-498 PVCGSDGHSYGSP
+498 PVCGSNGHSYGSP

-518 CALQRAIHIQ
+518 CALQKSIHIK
-528 HKGPCDETCANCSFG
+528 HIGPCDEACANCSFG
-543 AICDAQSGQCVCA
+543 AICDAQSRQCVCT
-556 SECVESHQPVCG
+556 SECVETHQPVCG
-568 SDGTTYN
+568 SDGETYN
-575 SECELHVRACKEQM
+575 SECELHVRACKEQI
-589 DLRVV
+589 DLRVN

-602 GSTVCAWGAR
+602 GSNVCAWGAR

-622 CSGEPLSTV
+622 CLGEAFSPV
-631 CGSDGTTYNNEC
+631 CGSDGTTYNNKC
-643 ELRTSSCMQ
+643 DLLVSSCMQ
-652 KRRIDVARL
+652 KKRIVVAKP

-668 GSGGSGSGVEGC
+668 GSGGSGSGVESCG
-680 EQDRCRMFGGSWDED
+680 QDRCRIFGGSWDED
-695 AEDDR
+695 AEEDR

-707 QSVPNNPVCGSDG
+707 QSVPHNPVCGSDG

-744 QGHCAA
+744 QGPCAV

-756 PEPTA
+756 PELKVP
-761 LQHCSLSVYGC
+761 QHCSLSVYGC
-772 CHDNATAALGVG
+772 CSDNMTAASGVG

-797 GSYKGTCDPV
+797 GSYKGTCDPA

-890 DKGPDAPTSC
+890 DKGPEAPTSC
-900 EELVCSY
+900 EELVCSF
-907 GATCIEVN
+907 GASCIEEN
-915 DQAHCE
+915 GQAHCE

-968 TETITEPADRPTPNP
+968 TETISELAERPTPNP
-983 LATTPSPTA
+983 LTTTPSSTA
-992 AATITTTATFS
+992 AVSITTAAPFPTNMVWAI
-1003 HNRVEALPPP
+1003 PPP
-1013 RTAEVETD
+1013 RTAETETTQ
-1021 ERPPATTPY
+1021 RPPVTSPF
-1030 STPTQKQANHRHSI
+1030 STPIHNHVQVNQHIHI
-1044 HIQPQPQ
+1044 HIQPPR
-1051 STAAAAAAATTSSP
+1051 STAASTTSS
-1065 RSSKIPP
+1065 RSGPV
-1072 PLRDP
+1072 P
-1077 SAALNSFEGSGS
+1077 SAAVSSFEGSGS

-1095 YQTEEEEELEEEVGS
+1095 DQVEEEDEQELGS
-1110 GIPPEASGA
+1110 GIPTEASGA
-1119 EEPVGPTVASTTLPT
+1119 EETVGPTLASTTVPT
-1134 AEDRSSCDNKEFGCC
+1134 AEDRSSCDNTEFGCC

-1155 ASTPEGA
+1155 SNTPEGT

-1169 FNGFLHLDQVEGQEI
+1169 FSGFLHLDRVEGQEI

-1221 FMSVRVRNLA
+1221 FMSVRIRNLA
-1231 PSNSILAFVEAHFKP
+1231 PSNSILAFVEAHFRP
-1246 DTRYTVEDIEG
+1246 DTRFTVEDIEG
-1257 ALLKQLKASTD
+1257 SLLKQLKASKE

-1281 RITNYGLSS
+1281 RFTNYGLSTI
-1290 VPFFTTTTTTTT
+1290 PFFTTTTTTT
-1302 ASVTTASVTTA
+1302 ASVTTAALT
-1313 APTTTT
+1313 TTTT
-1319 TTTTRLPTTSPY
+1319 TTTTRPPPTSPY
-1331 VTRRPPGTTRRPYN
+1331 ITRRPPSTTR
-1345 GRRTTTTSAPVTTQ
+1345 RRTTTTSAPVTT
-1359 PPTTTAA
+1359 PLLTTAA
-1366 VTTTTPLPAT
+1366 ITTTPPPPAT
-1376 TVAHARARLHPKVQ
+1376 TIAHFRGKLHHKAH
-1390 KPCSSHPCLHGG
+1390 KPCDSHPCLHGG

-1450 TVRIAMEFRASEMT
+1450 TVRIAMEFRASETT

-1496 GTGTLVS
+1496 GTGTVVS
-1503 KVQIN
+1503 KVQISQ
-1508 RGRWHQLVVTRNR
+1508 GRWHQLVVTRNR

-1548 THLFIGGVT
+1548 THLFIGGVP
-1557 EDMKADVRERTAV
+1557 EEMKQDVKERTAV

-1575 GCIRMLDVNNRVL
+1575 GCIRLLDVNNRVL
-1588 NLQESGGDSLY
+1588 NLQESGGNSLY

-1632 KCSKGFWGPTC
+1632 QCSRGFWGPTC

-1663 LPEGGYKCECPTG
+1663 LPEGGYKCECPMG

-1687 RRGAYMPLFNGD
+1687 RRGAYMPQFNGD
-1699 SYVELKGL
+1699 SYLELKGL
-1707 YLYGHD
+1707 HLYGHD
-1713 LRQKLSMT
+1713 LRQKVSMT
-1721 VVLMANDSNGLIFY
+1721 VVLMANDSNGVIFY

-1788 HRKGEIRV
+1788 NRKGEIMV
-1796 NNRDAVKGEAPK
+1796 NKKDPVRGEAP
-1808 SRKNQHVDLNL
+1808 NLHVDLNL
-1819 KESLFVGGAPDYS
+1819 KETLFVGGAPDYS
-1832 RLARAAALTEGF
+1832 RLARVAALTEGF

-1855 TPVLREENAMRSSNV
+1855 TPILREENALRSSNI
-1870 AMFQDHPCSQEPC
+1870 AMFQHHPCSQDPC
-1883 HNGGRCNPQLDTY
+1883 HNGGHCTPQLDTY

-1907 HCQNTIYEKSAGDT
+1907 HCQNTIYEKSAGET
-1921 EAIAFDGRTF
+1921 EAVAFDGRTF
-1931 IEYHNAVTKS
+1931 IEYHNAVTK
-1941 QLTNEIPDPESLE
+1941 
-1954 NPSDQS
+1954 S

-2019 SVRVNTNR
+2019 SVRVDTNR

-2048 AVTGSSPL
+2048 AITGSSPL

-2067 WLGGLEELAVT
+2067 WLGGLEELAVA

-2111 SPTILQCSAA
+2111 SPKILHCSAA

>member
-1 MGSQRSAR
+1 MGFQRTLRA
-9 PGRTALLVAG
+9 GRTALLLAG
-19 LLVALWQRCAAS
+19 LLVALGQLCAAS
-31 CPEKDLEDR
+31 CPEKNLEDR
-40 EEEANIVLTGTVDEI
+40 EEEANIVLTGTVNEI
-55 INMDPVHNTYS
+55 MNMDPVHNTYS

-117 LNPSPQSMGP
+117 LNPASESMGP

-156 KPPHFTPVQPP
+156 KPPHFTPAQPP
-167 DGCRGMLCGFGAVCE
+167 DGCRGMLCGFGAICA
-182 RDPTDPAKAECVC
+182 RDPSDPAKAECVC
-195 KRVDCPSLVAPVCGS
+195 KRVECPSLVAPVCGS
-210 DSSTYSNECELE
+210 DSSTYTNECELE
-222 KAQCN
+222 KAQCK

-239 CSLKDPCSE
+239 CSLKDPCAD

-271 LGCEGKAE
+271 LGCEGKPE
-279 KTVCGSDGKDYR
+279 QTVCGSDGKDYR
-291 NECELHQHACKNQ
+291 NECELHQHACNNQ
-304 KNIRVQYQGPCD
+304 RNIRVQYQGRCD
-316 PCKDNENSLS
+316 PCKDSENSLNA
-326 QMCRVEAITRQPLRF
+326 MCWVEAVTRQPLRF
-341 GLPESCTSDDEP
+341 GPPESCPPNNEP
-353 LCASDGQTYNSE
+353 LCASDGQTYPSE
-365 CAMRSTGLQKG
+365 CAMTATGFQKG
-376 IKLRKIHAGRCR
+376 IKLKKIHAGQCR
-388 RLDDCQEECLFNAVC
+388 KLVECKEECLFNAVC
-403 LVEQLSSRCSCDPIE
+403 LVEQLNARCSCDPIE
-418 CDGTYKPVCGRDG
+418 CDGIYKPECGKDG
-431 HTYINDCNRRRAE
+431 HTYTNECLRRKAE
-444 CMNKVLIP
+444 CLSKTLIP
-452 IKHPGPCDLS
+452 IKHQGPCDLNL
-462 IPSPC
+462 PSPC
-467 LDKVCDHGA
+467 LDKECDHGA
-476 VCVVKNNEPVCECPE
+476 MCVVKNNEPVCECPE

-518 CALQRAIHIQ
+518 CALQKVIHIQ
-528 HKGPCDETCANCSFG
+528 HKGPCDEACANCSFG
-543 AICDAQSGQCVCA
+543 AICDAQSGLCVCP

-568 SDGTTYN
+568 NDGTTYN
-575 SECELHVRACKEQM
+575 SECELHVRACTEQM
-589 DLRVV
+589 ELRVV

-602 GSTVCAWGAR
+602 GNTVCAWGAR

-622 CSGEPLSTV
+622 CSGEAYSPV
-631 CGSDGTTYNNEC
+631 CGSDGTTYDNEC
-643 ELRTSSCMQ
+643 ELRMSSCIQ
-652 KRRIDVARL
+652 KRRIDVAKP

-668 GSGGSGSGVEGC
+668 GSGGSGSGAESC

-707 QSVPNNPVCGSDG
+707 KSVPHNQICGSDG

-730 KARCE
+730 KTRCE

-744 QGHCAA
+744 QGPCTA
-750 ISATSL
+750 L
-756 PEPTA
+756 PVPEPTA
-761 LQHCSLSVYGC
+761 PQHCSLTVYGC
-772 CHDNATAALGVG
+772 CSDYVTAALGVG
-784 LAGCPSTCQCNVY
+784 QAGCPSTCQCNIY
-797 GSYKGTCDPV
+797 GSYKGTCDPA
-807 TAQCSCKPGV
+807 TGQCSCKPGV

-900 EELVCSY
+900 DELECNF
-907 GATCIEVN
+907 GASCIEVN
-915 DQAHCE
+915 GQAHCE
-921 CPSPDCDEKNK
+921 CPTPDCDLKNK

-952 ACRQDKD
+952 ACRQDKN

-968 TETITEPADRPTPNP
+968 TGEPRQS
-983 LATTPSPTA
+983 LHVWG
-992 AATITTTATFS
+992 I
-1003 HNRVEALPPP
+1003 PPP
-1013 RTAEVETD
+1013 RTTPPETVD
-1021 ERPPATTPY
+1021 QPPTTTPY
-1030 STPTQKQANHRHSI
+1030 STPIHNRVNSRHFI
-1044 HIQPQPQ
+1044 HTQPQAPQ
-1051 STAAAAAAATTSSP
+1051 PTVAAATTTTPSP
-1065 RSSKIPP
+1065 RSSPA
-1072 PLRDP
+1072 P
-1077 SAALNSFEGSGS
+1077 STAASSFEGSGS
-1089 GDPSGD
+1089 GEPSGD
-1095 YQTEEEEELEEEVGS
+1095 DQTEEEEDPCVS
-1110 GIPPEASGA
+1110 PPG
-1119 EEPVGPTVASTTLPT
+1119 PVPASTTEPT
-1134 AEDRSSCDNKEFGCC
+1134 VVVRSSCDNTEFGCC

-1155 ASTPEGA
+1155 SSTPEGT
-1162 NCPSTMR
+1162 NCPSTMK
-1169 FNGFLHLDQVEGQEI
+1169 FSGFLHLDQVEGQEI

-1246 DTRYTVEDIEG
+1246 DTSYTVDDIVG
-1257 ALLKQLKASTD
+1257 ALLKQLKASKD
-1268 TGIAVK
+1268 TSISVK

-1281 RITNYGLSS
+1281 RFTNYGMSTIPIFTTTTMTTTEPSS
-1290 VPFFTTTTTTTT
+1290 SRRTTTTLAPVTTPRPATAAAATTTTTT
-1302 ASVTTASVTTA
+1302 V
-1313 APTTTT
+1313 
-1319 TTTTRLPTTSPY
+1319 LP
-1331 VTRRPPGTTRRPYN
+1331 
-1345 GRRTTTTSAPVTTQ
+1345 
-1359 PPTTTAA
+1359 
-1366 VTTTTPLPAT
+1366 PAT
-1376 TVAHARARLHPKVQ
+1376 TIAHVRGRTHHKPQ
-1390 KPCSSHPCLHGG
+1390 KPCESHPCLHGG
-1402 TCEDDGNDFSCK
+1402 TCEDEDNDFSCK

-1464 GILLYNGQEGKKDF
+1464 GVLLYNGQDGKKDF
-1478 ISLALVNGRVELR
+1478 ISLALVNGRMELK

-1503 KVQIN
+1503 KVQVSQ
-1508 RGRWHQLVVTRNR
+1508 GRWHQLVVTRNR

-1548 THLFIGGVT
+1548 THLFIGGVP
-1557 EDMKADVRERTAV
+1557 EDMDVRERTGV

-1575 GCIRMLDVNNRVL
+1575 GCIRLLDVNNRVL
-1588 NLQESGGDSLY
+1588 NLQETGGDSLY

-1663 LPEGGYKCECPTG
+1663 LPEGGYKCECPMR

-1699 SYVELKGL
+1699 SYLELKGL
-1707 YLYGHD
+1707 HLYGHD
-1713 LRQKLSMT
+1713 LLQKVSMT
-1721 VVLMANDSNGLIFY
+1721 VVLMANDSNGVIFY

-1748 LSLNN
+1748 LSLND
-1753 GILEFRYDLGK
+1753 GILVFRYDLGK
-1764 GPATIRSKEPIQ
+1764 GPATIRSKEAIQ

-1788 HRKGEIRV
+1788 NRKGEIMV
-1796 NNRDAVKGEAPK
+1796 NKKDPVRGEAP
-1808 SRKNQHVDLNL
+1808 NMHVDLNL
-1819 KESLFVGGAPDYS
+1819 KESLFVGGVSDYS
-1832 RLARAAALTEGF
+1832 RLPRVAALTEGF

-1855 TPVLREENAMRSSNV
+1855 TPILREENALRSSNV

-1902 GFSGG
+1902 GFSGV
-1907 HCQNTIYEKSAGDT
+1907 HCQNTIYEKSAGET
-1921 EAIAFDGRTF
+1921 EAVAFDGRTF
-1931 IEYHNAVTKS
+1931 IEYHNAVTK
-1941 QLTNEIPDPESLE
+1941 
-1954 NPSDQS
+1954 S

-2019 SVRVNTNR
+2019 SVRVDTNR

-2067 WLGGLEELAVT
+2067 WLGRYPHMQKRKLSF
-2078 RRLPK
+2078 RLQN
-2083 AYSTGFVGCIKDVVV
+2083 ASTDAIQQARGT
-2098 DGVELHLV
+2098 LV
-2106 EDALN
+2106 NL
-2111 SPTILQCSAA
+2111 
-2121 K
+2121 

>member
-1 MGSQRSAR
+1 MGSHRTVRA
-9 PGRTALLVAG
+9 GRTALLLAG
-19 LLVALWQRCAAS
+19 LLVALCTAS
-31 CPEKDLEDR
+31 CPEKELEDR
-40 EEEANIVLTGTVDEI
+40 EEEAHVVLTGTVDEI

-76 GKSNVNRE
+76 GKSDVNRE

-89 GNKVMIGGFGNPGI
+89 GNKLMIGGFGNPGI

-117 LNPSPQSMGP
+117 LNPALASMGP

-141 ITLRNLEDVEHCVED
+141 ITLRNLEDVEHCVEAHKYIIAD
-156 KPPHFTPVQPP
+156 KPPHFTPAQPP
-167 DGCRGMLCGFGAVCE
+167 DGCRGKLCGFGAVCE
-182 RDPTDPAKAECVC
+182 RDPTDQAKGECVC
-195 KRVDCPSLVAPVCGS
+195 KRVECPSLVAPVCGS

-239 CSLKDPCSE
+239 CSLKDPCTD
-248 VTCSYGSTCVQSSD
+248 VICSYGSTCVQSTD

-271 LGCEGKAE
+271 LGCEGKPE
-279 KTVCGSDGKDYR
+279 ETVCGSDGQDYR
-291 NECELHQHACKNQ
+291 NECELHQHACKSQ

-326 QMCRVEAITRQPLRF
+326 TMCRVESHTRQTLMF
-341 GLPESCTSDDEP
+341 GLPESCPPDREP
-353 LCASDGQTYNSE
+353 LCASDGETYPSE
-365 CAMRSTGLQKG
+365 CAMTARGIQKG
-376 IKLRKIHAGRCR
+376 IKLRKIHGGRCR
-388 RLDDCQEECLFNAVC
+388 RLECKEECLFNAVC
-403 LVEQLSSRCSCDPIE
+403 LVEQLNARCSCEPIE
-418 CDGTYKPVCGRDG
+418 CDGTYKPMCGMDG
-431 HTYINDCNRRRAE
+431 HSYTNDCMRRKAE
-444 CMNKVLIP
+444 CLSKTLIP
-452 IKHPGPCDLS
+452 IRHPGPCDLN

-467 LDKVCDHGA
+467 LDKQCEHGA
-476 VCVVKNNEPVCECPE
+476 ECVVKNNEPVCECPE
-491 ACPQTSD
+491 ACAHISD
-498 PVCGSDGHSYGSP
+498 PVCGSNGHSYGSH

-518 CALQRAIHIQ
+518 CALQKFIQIQ
-528 HKGPCDETCANCSFG
+528 HKGPCDESCANCSFG
-543 AICDAQSGQCVCA
+543 AICDAQSGQCVCT
-556 SECVESHQPVCG
+556 SECVDSHQPVCG

-589 DLRVV
+589 DLRVL

-612 CVQNKCECPQ
+612 CVQNKCKCPECF
-622 CSGEPLSTV
+622 GEALLPV
-631 CGSDGTTYNNEC
+631 CGSDGITYHSKC
-643 ELRTSSCMQ
+643 ELGLSSCMQ
-652 KRRIDVARL
+652 KRRIDVAKT
-661 GSCDEDC
+661 GSCDEADC
-668 GSGGSGSGVEGC
+668 GSGGSGSGVESC

-695 AEDDR
+695 AEEDR

-707 QSVPNNPVCGSDG
+707 QSVPHNPVCGSDG

-735 KQEHLLIQN
+735 NQEHLLIQN
-744 QGHCAA
+744 QGPCAV

-756 PEPTA
+756 PELKA

-772 CHDNATAALGVG
+772 CSDNMTAAAGVG
-784 LAGCPSTCQCNVY
+784 LAGCPSTCQCNAY
-797 GSYKGTCDPV
+797 GSYKGTCDP
-807 TAQCSCKPGV
+807 ASGQCSCKPGV

-890 DKGPDAPTSC
+890 DKGPEAPTSC
-900 EELVCSY
+900 EELVCSF
-907 GATCIEVN
+907 GASCIEVN

-932 TKVCG
+932 SKVCG

-968 TETITEPADRPTPNP
+968 TG
-983 LATTPSPTA
+983 
-992 AATITTTATFS
+992 
-1003 HNRVEALPPP
+1003 
-1013 RTAEVETD
+1013 
-1021 ERPPATTPY
+1021 
-1030 STPTQKQANHRHSI
+1030 ST
-1044 HIQPQPQ
+1044 
-1051 STAAAAAAATTSSP
+1051 
-1065 RSSKIPP
+1065 
-1072 PLRDP
+1072 L
-1077 SAALNSFEGSGS
+1077 
-1089 GDPSGD
+1089 
-1095 YQTEEEEELEEEVGS
+1095 
-1110 GIPPEASGA
+1110 
-1119 EEPVGPTVASTTLPT
+1119 ASTTVP
-1134 AEDRSSCDNKEFGCC
+1134 APEERSSCDNTEFGCC
-1149 PDGKTP
+1149 PDGRTP
-1155 ASTPEGA
+1155 SNTPEGA

-1169 FNGFLHLDQVEGQEI
+1169 FSGFLHLDQVEGQEI

-1208 LNELFRKSEVHKD
+1208 LNDLFRKSEVHKD

-1231 PSNSILAFVEAHFKP
+1231 PSNSILAFVEAHFRP

-1257 ALLKQLKASTD
+1257 SLLKQLKASKE

-1281 RITNYGLSS
+1281 RFTNYGLS
-1290 VPFFTTTTTTTT
+1290 TTTTTT
-1302 ASVTTASVTTA
+1302 ASVTTA
-1313 APTTTT
+1313 APTTATT
-1319 TTTTRLPTTSPY
+1319 TTTTRPPPTSPY
-1331 VTRRPPGTTRRPYN
+1331 ITRRPPGTTR
-1345 GRRTTTTSAPVTTQ
+1345 RRTTTTSAPVTT
-1359 PPTTTAA
+1359 PLLTTAA
-1366 VTTTTPLPAT
+1366 ITTTSQPPAT
-1376 TVAHARARLHPKVQ
+1376 TIAHFRGKLHHKAH
-1390 KPCSSHPCLHGG
+1390 KPCDSHPCLHGG

-1450 TVRIAMEFRASEMT
+1450 TVRIAMEFRASETT

-1496 GTGTLVS
+1496 GTGTVVS
-1503 KVQIN
+1503 KVQISQ
-1508 RGRWHQLVVTRNR
+1508 GRWHQLVVTRNR

-1548 THLFIGGVT
+1548 TNLFIGGVT
-1557 EDMKADVRERTAV
+1557 EEMKQDVKERTAV

-1575 GCIRMLDVNNRVL
+1575 GCIRLLDVNNRVL
-1588 NLQESGGDSLY
+1588 NLQESGGNSLY

-1613 NPCKNGAA
+1613 NPCKNSAA

-1632 KCSKGFWGPTC
+1632 KCSRGFWGPTC

-1663 LPEGGYKCECPTG
+1663 LPEGGYKCECPMG

-1699 SYVELKGL
+1699 SYLELKGL
-1707 YLYGHD
+1707 HLYGHD
-1713 LRQKLSMT
+1713 LRQKVSMT
-1721 VVLMANDSNGLIFY
+1721 VVLMANDSNGVIFY

-1788 HRKGEIRV
+1788 NRKGEIMV
-1796 NNRDAVKGEAPK
+1796 NKKDPVRGEAPK
-1808 SRKNQHVDLNL
+1808 SRKNLHVDLNL

-1832 RLARAAALTEGF
+1832 RLARVAALTDGF

-1855 TPVLREENAMRSSNV
+1855 TPILREENAQRSSNV
-1870 AMFQDHPCSQEPC
+1870 AMFQHHPCSQDPC
-1883 HNGGRCNPQLDTY
+1883 HNGGQCTPQLDTY
-1896 ECVCLS
+1896 ECVCLN

-1907 HCQNTIYEKSAGDT
+1907 HCQNTIYEKSAGET
-1921 EAIAFDGRTF
+1921 EAVAFDGRTF

-1954 NPSDQS
+1954 NPSEQS

-2004 QMTYDLGS
+2004 QMIYDLGS

-2019 SVRVNTNR
+2019 SVRVDTNR

-2048 AVTGSSPL
+2048 AITGSSPL

-2067 WLGGLEELAVT
+2067 WLGGLEELAVA

-2083 AYSTGFVGCIKDVVV
+2083 AYSTGYVGCIKDVVV

-2111 SPTILQCSAA
+2111 SPKILHCSAA

>member
-1 MGSQRSAR
+1 MSGCHYPSPTPPEQERRYQHKVS
-9 PGRTALLVAG
+9 LV
-19 LLVALWQRCAAS
+19 VRYFMIPC
-31 CPEKDLEDR
+31 
-40 EEEANIVLTGTVDEI
+40 NICL
-55 INMDPVHNTYS
+55 
-66 CKVRVWRYLK
+66 
-76 GKSNVNRE
+76 
-84 ILLDG
+84 ILLATSTL
-89 GNKVMIGGFGNPGI
+89 GFA
-103 CDNQVATGDTRIFF
+103 VLLF
-117 LNPSPQSMGP
+117 LN
-127 EHKNE
+127 NY
-132 LMLNSSLMR
+132 
-141 ITLRNLEDVEHCVED
+141 
-156 KPPHFTPVQPP
+156 KPPHFTPAQTP

-195 KRVDCPSLVAPVCGS
+195 KRVECPSLVAPVCGS

-222 KAQCN
+222 KAQCHA
-227 TQRRIKVLRKGP
+227 QRRIKVLRKGP
-239 CSLKDPCSE
+239 CSLKDPCAD
-248 VTCSYGSTCVQSSD
+248 VACSYGSTCVQSSD

-271 LGCEGKAE
+271 LGCEGKP
-279 KTVCGSDGKDYR
+279 KQTVCGSDGKDYP

-304 KNIRVQYQGPCD
+304 KNIRVQYPGPCD
-316 PCKDNENSLS
+316 PCKDSENSVNT
-326 QMCRVEAITRQPLRF
+326 MCRVEALTRQPLMF
-341 GLPESCTSDDEP
+341 GLPESCPPANEP
-353 LCASDGQTYNSE
+353 LCASDGRTYSSE
-365 CAMRSTGLQKG
+365 CAMTSSGMQKG
-376 IKLRKIHAGRCR
+376 VKLRKIYAGRCG
-388 RLDDCQEECLFNAVC
+388 RLEDCKEECLFNAVC
-403 LVEQLSSRCSCDPIE
+403 LVEQLNARCSCDPIA
-418 CDGTYKPVCGRDG
+418 CDDTYRPVCGKDG
-431 HTYINDCNRRRAE
+431 HTYINDCVRRQAE
-444 CMNKVLIP
+444 CVSRTLIP
-452 IKHPGPCDLS
+452 IKHQGPCDLNV
-462 IPSPC
+462 PSPC
-467 LDKVCDHGA
+467 LDKECDHGA

-518 CALQRAIHIQ
+518 CALQRAIQIQ
-528 HKGPCDETCANCSFG
+528 HKGPCDEACANCSFG
-543 AICDAQSGQCVCA
+543 AICDAQSGMCVCP
-556 SECVESHQPVCG
+556 SECVNSHQPVCG
-568 SDGTTYN
+568 SDGITYQ
-575 SECELHVRACKEQM
+575 SECDLHVQACNEQT
-589 DLRVV
+589 DIRVV

-602 GSTVCAWGAR
+602 GNTVCAWGAR
-612 CVQNKCECPQ
+612 CVQNKCECPL
-622 CSGEPLSTV
+622 CPGEAFSAV
-631 CGSDGTTYNNEC
+631 CGSDGTTYNSEC
-643 ELRTSSCMQ
+643 ELRLSSCMQ
-652 KRRIDVARL
+652 KRRIDVAKP

-668 GSGGSGSGVEGC
+668 GSGGSGSGLESC
-680 EQDRCRMFGGSWDED
+680 EQDRCRTFGGSWDED

-700 CVCDFTC
+700 CVCDFSCRT
-707 QSVPNNPVCGSDG
+707 VPPNLVCASDG
-720 KNYSNECELK
+720 KTYDNECELK

-735 KQEHLLIQN
+735 KQEHVLILN
-744 QGHCAA
+744 QGPCAVIA
-750 ISATSL
+750 HASL
-756 PEPTA
+756 PELTEP
-761 LQHCSLSVYGC
+761 QHCSLSIYGC
-772 CHDNATAALGVG
+772 CLDNSTTALGVG
-784 LAGCPSTCQCNVY
+784 LAGCPSTCQCNVH
-797 GSYKGTCDPV
+797 GSYKETCDP
-807 TAQCSCKPGV
+807 ASGQCSCKPGV

-845 CNCDATG
+845 CTCDATG

-890 DKGPDAPTSC
+890 DQGPEAPTSC
-900 EELVCSY
+900 EELICNFGSS
-907 GATCIEVN
+907 CIELN
-915 DQAHCE
+915 GQAHCE
-921 CPSPDCDEKNK
+921 CPSPDCDEKDK

-968 TETITEPADRPTPNP
+968 T
-983 LATTPSPTA
+983 
-992 AATITTTATFS
+992 
-1003 HNRVEALPPP
+1003 
-1013 RTAEVETD
+1013 
-1021 ERPPATTPY
+1021 
-1030 STPTQKQANHRHSI
+1030 
-1044 HIQPQPQ
+1044 
-1051 STAAAAAAATTSSP
+1051 
-1065 RSSKIPP
+1065 
-1072 PLRDP
+1072 
-1077 SAALNSFEGSGS
+1077 
-1089 GDPSGD
+1089 
-1095 YQTEEEEELEEEVGS
+1095 
-1110 GIPPEASGA
+1110 
-1119 EEPVGPTVASTTLPT
+1119 GPTVASTTVPT
-1134 AEDRSSCDNKEFGCC
+1134 AEERSSCDNTEYGCC

-1155 ASTPEGA
+1155 SSTPEGA

-1169 FNGFLHLDQVEGQEI
+1169 FSGILHLDQVEGQEI

-1208 LNELFRKSEVHKD
+1208 LNELFRKSEVRKD

-1246 DTRYTVEDIEG
+1246 DTKNTVEDIEG
-1257 ALLKQLKASTD
+1257 ALRKQLKASKD
-1268 TGIAVK
+1268 TSIAVK

-1281 RITNYGLSS
+1281 RFTNYGLSS

-1302 ASVTTASVTTA
+1302 ASVTTAAPTTA

-1319 TTTTRLPTTSPY
+1319 TTKPPPTTAY
-1331 VTRRPPGTTRRPYN
+1331 FTRRPHSS
-1345 GRRTTTTSAPVTTQ
+1345 RRTTTTSAPVTTQ
-1359 PPTTTAA
+1359 RTTAAKTEAVTMTTPHPPTTISHIRGRTHHK
-1366 VTTTTPLPAT
+1366 P
-1376 TVAHARARLHPKVQ
+1376 Q

-1402 TCEDDGNDFSCK
+1402 TCEDEGNDFSCK
-1414 CPAGRGGSV
+1414 CPAGRGGAV
-1423 CEKVIKYFIPSFGGQ
+1423 CEKVIHYFIPSFGGQ
-1438 SYLAFQTMSAYH
+1438 SYLAFQTMTAYH

-1464 GILLYNGQEGKKDF
+1464 AILLYNGQEGKKDF
-1478 ISLALVNGRVELR
+1478 ISLALVNGKVELK

-1503 KVQIN
+1503 KVEITQ
-1508 RGRWHQLVVTRNR
+1508 GRWHQLVVTRNR

-1528 DNEPHI
+1528 DNEEHI

-1548 THLFIGGVT
+1548 THLMIGGVT
-1557 EDMKADVRERTAV
+1557 EEMKADVRERTGVSA
-1570 ATGLV
+1570 GLV
-1575 GCIRMLDVNNRVL
+1575 GCIRLLDVNNRVL
-1588 NLQESGGDSLY
+1588 NLQERDGDSLY

-1604 ECGNNPCQP
+1604 ECGNDPCQP

-1663 LPEGGYKCECPTG
+1663 LPEGGYKCECPMG
-1676 REGRHCEKVAE
+1676 REGKHCEKVAE
-1687 RRGAYMPLFNGD
+1687 RRGAYLPLFDGD
-1699 SYVELKGL
+1699 SYLELKGL
-1707 YLYGHD
+1707 HLYGHD

-1721 VVLMANDSNGLIFY
+1721 VILMANDSNGLIFY

-1748 LSLNN
+1748 LSLNE

-1764 GPATIRSKEPIQ
+1764 GPATIRSKDPIQ

-1788 HRKGEIRV
+1788 NRKGEIMV
-1796 NNRDAVKGEAPK
+1796 NKKDPVRGEAP
-1808 SRKNQHVDLNL
+1808 NLHVDLNL

-1832 RLARAAALTEGF
+1832 RLARSAALTEGF

-1855 TPVLREENAMRSSNV
+1855 TPILREENAQRSSNV
-1870 AMFQDHPCSQEPC
+1870 AMFQEHPCSQEPC

-1907 HCQNTIYEKSAGDT
+1907 RCQNTIYEKSAGDT

-1931 IEYHNAVTKS
+1931 IEYHNAVTK
-1941 QLTNEIPDPESLE
+1941 
-1954 NPSDQS
+1954 S

-1993 YIALAIVDGHV
+1993 YIALAIVDGRV

-2083 AYSTGFVGCIKDVVV
+2083 AYSTGFIGCIKDVMV
-2098 DGVELHLV
+2098 DGLDLHLV

-2111 SPTILQCSAA
+2111 SPQILQCSAA

>member
-1 MGSQRSAR
+1 MGFQRTLRA
-9 PGRTALLVAG
+9 GRTALLLAG
-19 LLVALWQRCAAS
+19 LLVALGQLCAAS
-31 CPEKDLEDR
+31 CPEKNLEDR

-89 GNKVMIGGFGNPGI
+89 GNRVMIGGFGNPGI

-117 LNPSPQSMGP
+117 LNPASESMGP

-141 ITLRNLEDVEHCVED
+141 ITLRNLEDVEHCVEG
-156 KPPHFTPVQPP
+156 KQLVNR
-167 DGCRGMLCGFGAVCE
+167 CRGMLCGFGAVCE
-182 RDPTDPAKAECVC
+182 RDPSDPAKAECVC
-195 KRVDCPSLVAPVCGS
+195 KRVECPSLVAPVCGS
-210 DSSTYSNECELE
+210 DSSTYTNECELE

-239 CSLKDPCSE
+239 CSLKDPCTE

-271 LGCEGKAE
+271 LGCEGKSVQ
-279 KTVCGSDGKDYR
+279 TVCGSDGKDYR

-304 KNIRVQYQGPCD
+304 KNIRVQYQGHCD
-316 PCKDNENSLS
+316 PCKDSENSLNI
-326 QMCRVEAITRQPLRF
+326 MCWVEALTRQPLMF
-341 GLPESCTSDDEP
+341 GPPESCPPNNEP
-353 LCASDGQTYNSE
+353 LCASDGQTYPSE
-365 CAMRSTGLQKG
+365 CVMTATGLQKG
-376 IKLRKIHAGRCR
+376 IKLKKIHGGQCR
-388 RLDDCQEECLFNAVC
+388 QLEECKEECLFNAVC
-403 LVEQLSSRCSCDPIE
+403 LVEQLNARCSCDPIE
-418 CDGTYKPVCGRDG
+418 CEGTYKPECGKDG
-431 HTYINDCNRRRAE
+431 HTYTNECLRRKAE
-444 CMNKVLIP
+444 CLSKILIP
-452 IKHPGPCDLS
+452 IKHQGPCDLNL
-462 IPSPC
+462 PSPC
-467 LDKVCDHGA
+467 LDKECEHGA

-518 CALQRAIHIQ
+518 CALQKAIHIQ
-528 HKGPCDETCANCSFG
+528 HKGPCDEACANCSFG
-543 AICDAQSGQCVCA
+543 AICDAQSGLCVCP

-568 SDGTTYN
+568 NDGTTYN
-575 SECELHVRACKEQM
+575 SECELHVRACTEQM
-589 DLRVV
+589 ELRVV

-622 CSGEPLSTV
+622 CSGKAYSPV
-631 CGSDGTTYNNEC
+631 CGSDGTTYDNEC
-643 ELRTSSCMQ
+643 ELRMSSCMQ
-652 KRRIDVARL
+652 KRRIDVAKP

-668 GSGGSGSGVEGC
+668 GSGGSGSGAESC

-700 CVCDFTC
+700 CVCDFAC
-707 QSVPNNPVCGSDG
+707 KSICGSDG

-735 KQEHLLIQN
+735 KQQHLLIQN
-744 QGHCAA
+744 QGP
-750 ISATSL
+750 SVSV
-756 PEPTA
+756 PELTPP
-761 LQHCSLSVYGC
+761 QHCSLAVYGC
-772 CHDNATAALGVG
+772 CSDNVTAALGVG
-784 LAGCPSTCQCNVY
+784 QAGCPSTCQCNVY
-797 GSYKGTCDPV
+797 GSYKGTCDPA
-807 TAQCSCKPGV
+807 TGQCSCKPGV

-890 DKGPDAPTSC
+890 PDAPTSC
-900 EELVCSY
+900 DELECNF
-907 GATCIEVN
+907 GASCIEVN
-915 DQAHCE
+915 GQAHCE
-921 CPSPDCDEKNK
+921 CPSPDCDLKNK

-968 TETITEPADRPTPNP
+968 TGEPRQSLHASRPQAPQPTV
-983 LATTPSPTA
+983 AATTTTPSPR
-992 AATITTTATFS
+992 S
-1003 HNRVEALPPP
+1003 SPVP
-1013 RTAEVETD
+1013 
-1021 ERPPATTPY
+1021 
-1030 STPTQKQANHRHSI
+1030 
-1044 HIQPQPQ
+1044 
-1051 STAAAAAAATTSSP
+1051 STAAS
-1065 RSSKIPP
+1065 
-1072 PLRDP
+1072 
-1077 SAALNSFEGSGS
+1077 SFEGSGS
-1089 GDPSGD
+1089 G
-1095 YQTEEEEELEEEVGS
+1095 
-1110 GIPPEASGA
+1110 
-1119 EEPVGPTVASTTLPT
+1119 EPKGLSCAVSLSHLLTFSFLP
-1134 AEDRSSCDNKEFGCC
+1134 A
-1149 PDGKTP
+1149 
-1155 ASTPEGA
+1155 
-1162 NCPSTMR
+1162 TMK
-1169 FNGFLHLDQVEGQEI
+1169 FSGFLHLDQVEGQEI

-1246 DTRYTVEDIEG
+1246 DTSYTVDDIVG
-1257 ALLKQLKASTD
+1257 ALLKQLKASKD
-1268 TGIAVK
+1268 TSISVK

-1281 RITNYGLSS
+1281 RFTNYGN
-1290 VPFFTTTTTTTT
+1290 
-1302 ASVTTASVTTA
+1302 ASVTTA
-1313 APTTTT
+1313 ALST
-1319 TTTTRLPTTSPY
+1319 TTTTRPPPTSPY
-1331 VTRRPPGTTRRPYN
+1331 ITRRPPGTTRRPSSS
-1345 GRRTTTTSAPVTTQ
+1345 RRTTTTSAPVTT
-1359 PPTTTAA
+1359 PRPTTATATA
-1366 VTTTTPLPAT
+1366 TTTVPPPAT
-1376 TVAHARARLHPKVQ
+1376 TITHVRGRTHHKPQ
-1390 KPCSSHPCLHGG
+1390 KPCDSHPCLHGG

-1464 GILLYNGQEGKKDF
+1464 GLLLYNGQDGKKDF
-1478 ISLALVNGRVELR
+1478 ISLALVSGRMELR

-1503 KVQIN
+1503 KVQVSQ
-1508 RGRWHQLVVTRNR
+1508 GRWHQLVVTRNR

-1548 THLFIGGVT
+1548 THLFIGGVP
-1557 EDMKADVRERTAV
+1557 EEMNVRERTAV

-1575 GCIRMLDVNNRVL
+1575 GCIRLLDVNNRVL
-1588 NLQESGGDSLY
+1588 NLQETGGDSLY

-1613 NPCKNGAA
+1613 NPCKNAAA

-1663 LPEGGYKCECPTG
+1663 LPEGGYKCECPMG
-1676 REGRHCEKVAE
+1676 REGSLFVFPVAE
-1687 RRGAYMPLFNGD
+1687 RRGSYMPLFNGD
-1699 SYVELKGL
+1699 SYLELKGL
-1707 YLYGHD
+1707 HLYGHD
-1713 LRQKLSMT
+1713 LRQKVSMT
-1721 VVLMANDSNGLIFY
+1721 VVLMANDSNGVIFY

-1748 LSLNN
+1748 LSLND

-1764 GPATIRSKEPIQ
+1764 GSAIIRSKEAIQ

-1788 HRKGEIRV
+1788 NRKGEIMV
-1796 NNRDAVKGEAPK
+1796 NKKDPVRGEAP
-1808 SRKNQHVDLNL
+1808 NMHVDLNL

-1832 RLARAAALTEGF
+1832 RLARVAALTEGF

-1855 TPVLREENAMRSSNV
+1855 TPILREENALRSSNV

-1896 ECVCLS
+1896 ECVCLN

-1907 HCQNTIYEKSAGDT
+1907 HCQNTIYEKSAGET
-1921 EAIAFDGRTF
+1921 EAVAFDGRTF
-1931 IEYHNAVTKS
+1931 IEYHNAVTK
-1941 QLTNEIPDPESLE
+1941 
-1954 NPSDQS
+1954 S

-1978 QGLVLWSGKGVERSD
+1978 QGLVLWSGKGIERSD

-2019 SVRVNTNR
+2019 SVRVDTNR

-2067 WLGGLEELAVT
+2067 WLGGLEELAVA

-2098 DGVELHLV
+2098 DGVDLHLV

-2111 SPTILQCSAA
+2111 SPKILHCSAA

>member
-1 MGSQRSAR
+1 MGSVRTLPAGRSA
-9 PGRTALLVAG
+9 LLLAG
-19 LLVALWQRCAAS
+19 LLVALWQLCGAS

-40 EEEANIVLTGTVDEI
+40 EEEANVVLTGTVDEI
-55 INMDPVHNTYS
+55 TNMDPVHNTYS

-84 ILLDG
+84 ILLAG
-89 GNKVMIGGFGNPGI
+89 GNKLMIGGFGNPGI
-103 CDNQVATGDTRIFF
+103 CDNHVSTGDTRIFF
-117 LNPSPQSMGP
+117 LNPASKSMGP

-141 ITLRNLEDVEHCVED
+141 ITLRNLEDVEHCVEAHKYIIAD
-156 KPPHFTPVQPP
+156 KPPHFTPAQPP

-182 RDPTDPAKAECVC
+182 RDPTDPTKAECVC
-195 KRVDCPSLVAPVCGS
+195 KRVECPSFVAPVCGS

-222 KAQCN
+222 KAQCHA
-227 TQRRIKVLRKGP
+227 QRRIKVLRKGP
-239 CSLKDPCSE
+239 CFLKDPCAD
-248 VTCSYGSTCVQSSD
+248 VACSYGSTCVQSSD

-271 LGCEGKAE
+271 LGCEGKP
-279 KTVCGSDGKDYR
+279 KQTVCGSDGKDYP

-304 KNIRVQYQGPCD
+304 KNIRVQYPGPCD
-316 PCKDNENSLS
+316 PCKDSENSVNT
-326 QMCRVEAITRQPLRF
+326 MCRVEALTRQPLMF
-341 GLPESCTSDDEP
+341 GLPESCPPANEP
-353 LCASDGQTYNSE
+353 LCASDGRTYSSE
-365 CAMRSTGLQKG
+365 CAMTSSGMQKG
-376 IKLRKIHAGRCR
+376 VKLRKIYAGRCG
-388 RLDDCQEECLFNAVC
+388 RLEDCKEECLFNAVC
-403 LVEQLSSRCSCDPIE
+403 LVEQLNARCSCDPIA
-418 CDGTYKPVCGRDG
+418 CDDTYRPVCGKDG
-431 HTYINDCNRRRAE
+431 HTYINDCVQRQAE
-444 CMNKVLIP
+444 CVSRTLIP
-452 IKHPGPCDLS
+452 IKHQGPCDLNV
-462 IPSPC
+462 PSPC
-467 LDKVCDHGA
+467 LDKECDHGA

-518 CALQRAIHIQ
+518 CALQRAIQIQ
-528 HKGPCDETCANCSFG
+528 HKGPCDEACANCSFG
-543 AICDAQSGQCVCA
+543 AICDAQSGMCVCP
-556 SECVESHQPVCG
+556 SECVNSHQPVCG
-568 SDGTTYN
+568 SDGITYQ
-575 SECELHVRACKEQM
+575 SECDLHVQACNEQT
-589 DLRVV
+589 DIRVV

-602 GSTVCAWGAR
+602 GNTVCAWGAR
-612 CVQNKCECPQ
+612 CVQNKCECPL
-622 CSGEPLSTV
+622 CPGEAFSAV
-631 CGSDGTTYNNEC
+631 CGSDGTTYNSEC
-643 ELRTSSCMQ
+643 ELRLSSCMQ
-652 KRRIDVARL
+652 KRRIDVAKP

-668 GSGGSGSGVEGC
+668 GSGGSGSGLESC
-680 EQDRCRMFGGSWDED
+680 EQDRCRTFGGSWDED

-700 CVCDFTC
+700 CVCDFSCRT
-707 QSVPNNPVCGSDG
+707 VLPNLVCASDG
-720 KNYSNECELK
+720 KTYDNECELK

-735 KQEHLLIQN
+735 KQEHVLILN
-744 QGHCAA
+744 QGPCAVIA
-750 ISATSL
+750 HTSL
-756 PEPTA
+756 PELTEP
-761 LQHCSLSVYGC
+761 QHCSLSIYGC
-772 CHDNATAALGVG
+772 CLDNSTTALGVG
-784 LAGCPSTCQCNVY
+784 LAGCPSTCQCNVH
-797 GSYKGTCDPV
+797 GSYKETCDP
-807 TAQCSCKPGV
+807 ASGQCSCKPGV

-845 CNCDATG
+845 CTCDATG

-890 DKGPDAPTSC
+890 DQGPEAPTSC
-900 EELVCSY
+900 EELVCNFGSS
-907 GATCIEVN
+907 CIELN
-915 DQAHCE
+915 GQAHCE
-921 CPSPDCDEKNK
+921 CPSPDCDEKDK

-968 TETITEPADRPTPNP
+968 T
-983 LATTPSPTA
+983 
-992 AATITTTATFS
+992 
-1003 HNRVEALPPP
+1003 
-1013 RTAEVETD
+1013 
-1021 ERPPATTPY
+1021 
-1030 STPTQKQANHRHSI
+1030 
-1044 HIQPQPQ
+1044 
-1051 STAAAAAAATTSSP
+1051 
-1065 RSSKIPP
+1065 
-1072 PLRDP
+1072 
-1077 SAALNSFEGSGS
+1077 
-1089 GDPSGD
+1089 
-1095 YQTEEEEELEEEVGS
+1095 
-1110 GIPPEASGA
+1110 
-1119 EEPVGPTVASTTLPT
+1119 GPTVASTTVPT
-1134 AEDRSSCDNKEFGCC
+1134 AEERSSCDNTEYGCC

-1155 ASTPEGA
+1155 SSTPEGT

-1169 FNGFLHLDQVEGQEI
+1169 FSGILHLDQVEGQEI

-1208 LNELFRKSEVHKD
+1208 LNELFRKSEVRKD

-1246 DTRYTVEDIEG
+1246 DTKNTVEDIEG
-1257 ALLKQLKASTD
+1257 ALRKQLKASKD
-1268 TGIAVK
+1268 TSIAVK

-1281 RITNYGLSS
+1281 RFTNYGLSS
-1290 VPFFTTTTTTTT
+1290 IPFFTTTTTTTT
-1302 ASVTTASVTTA
+1302 ASVTTAAPTTA

-1319 TTTTRLPTTSPY
+1319 TTKPPPTTAY
-1331 VTRRPPGTTRRPYN
+1331 FTRRPHSS
-1345 GRRTTTTSAPVTTQ
+1345 RRTTTTSAPVTTQ
-1359 PPTTTAA
+1359 RPTAAKTEAVTMTTPHPPTTISHIRGR
-1366 VTTTTPLPAT
+1366 PHHKP
-1376 TVAHARARLHPKVQ
+1376 Q

-1402 TCEDDGNDFSCK
+1402 TCEDEGNDFSCK
-1414 CPAGRGGSV
+1414 CPAGRGGAV
-1423 CEKVIKYFIPSFGGQ
+1423 CEKAIHYFIPSFGGQ
-1438 SYLAFQTMSAYH
+1438 SYLAFQTMTAYH

-1464 GILLYNGQEGKKDF
+1464 AILLYNGQEGKKDF
-1478 ISLALVNGRVELR
+1478 ISLALVNGKVELK

-1503 KVQIN
+1503 KVEITQ
-1508 RGRWHQLVVTRNR
+1508 GRWHQLVVTRNR

-1528 DNEPHI
+1528 DNEEHI

-1548 THLFIGGVT
+1548 THLMIGGVT
-1557 EDMKADVRERTAV
+1557 EEMKADVRERTGVSA
-1570 ATGLV
+1570 GLV
-1575 GCIRMLDVNNRVL
+1575 GCIRLLDVNNRVL
-1588 NLQESGGDSLY
+1588 NLQERGGDSLY

-1604 ECGNNPCQP
+1604 ECGNDPCQP

-1663 LPEGGYKCECPTG
+1663 LPEGGYKCECPMG
-1676 REGRHCEKVAE
+1676 REGKHCEKVAE
-1687 RRGAYMPLFNGD
+1687 RRGAYLPLFDGD
-1699 SYVELKGL
+1699 SYLELKGL
-1707 YLYGHD
+1707 HLYGHD

-1721 VVLMANDSNGLIFY
+1721 VILMANDSNGLIFY

-1748 LSLNN
+1748 LSLNE

-1764 GPATIRSKEPIQ
+1764 GPATIRSKDPIQ

-1788 HRKGEIRV
+1788 NRKGEIMV
-1796 NNRDAVKGEAPK
+1796 NKKDPVRGEAPK
-1808 SRKNQHVDLNL
+1808 SRKNLHVDLNL

-1832 RLARAAALTEGF
+1832 RLARSAALTEGF
-1844 KGTIQKIILMG
+1844 KGTVQKIILMG
-1855 TPVLREENAMRSSNV
+1855 TPILREENAQRSSNV
-1870 AMFQDHPCSQEPC
+1870 AMFQEHPCSQEPC

-1907 HCQNTIYEKSAGDT
+1907 RCQNTIYEKSAGDT

-2083 AYSTGFVGCIKDVVV
+2083 AYSTGFIGCIKDVMV
-2098 DGVELHLV
+2098 DGLDLHLV

-2111 SPTILQCSAA
+2111 SPQILQCSAA

>member
-1 MGSQRSAR
+1 MSGCHYPSPTPPEQERRYQHKVS
-9 PGRTALLVAG
+9 LV
-19 LLVALWQRCAAS
+19 VRYFMIPC
-31 CPEKDLEDR
+31 
-40 EEEANIVLTGTVDEI
+40 NICL
-55 INMDPVHNTYS
+55 
-66 CKVRVWRYLK
+66 
-76 GKSNVNRE
+76 
-84 ILLDG
+84 ILLATSTL
-89 GNKVMIGGFGNPGI
+89 GFA
-103 CDNQVATGDTRIFF
+103 VLLF
-117 LNPSPQSMGP
+117 LN
-127 EHKNE
+127 NY
-132 LMLNSSLMR
+132 
-141 ITLRNLEDVEHCVED
+141 
-156 KPPHFTPVQPP
+156 KPPHFTPAQPP

-182 RDPTDPAKAECVC
+182 RDPTDPTKAECVC
-195 KRVDCPSLVAPVCGS
+195 KRVECPSFVAPVCGS

-222 KAQCN
+222 KAQCHA
-227 TQRRIKVLRKGP
+227 QRRIKVLRKGP
-239 CSLKDPCSE
+239 CFLKDPCAD
-248 VTCSYGSTCVQSSD
+248 VACSYGSTCVQSSD

-271 LGCEGKAE
+271 LGCEGKP
-279 KTVCGSDGKDYR
+279 KQTVCGSDGKDYP

-304 KNIRVQYQGPCD
+304 KNIRVQYPGPCD
-316 PCKDNENSLS
+316 PCKDSENSVNT
-326 QMCRVEAITRQPLRF
+326 MCRVEALTRQPLMF
-341 GLPESCTSDDEP
+341 GLPESCPPANEP
-353 LCASDGQTYNSE
+353 LCASDGRTYSSE
-365 CAMRSTGLQKG
+365 CAMTSSGMQKG
-376 IKLRKIHAGRCR
+376 VKLRKIYAGRCG
-388 RLDDCQEECLFNAVC
+388 RLEDCKEECLFNAVC
-403 LVEQLSSRCSCDPIE
+403 LVEQLNARCSCDPIA
-418 CDGTYKPVCGRDG
+418 CDDTYRPVCGKDG
-431 HTYINDCNRRRAE
+431 HTYINDCVQRQAE
-444 CMNKVLIP
+444 CVSRTLIP
-452 IKHPGPCDLS
+452 IKHQGPCDLNV
-462 IPSPC
+462 PSPC
-467 LDKVCDHGA
+467 LDKECDHGA

-518 CALQRAIHIQ
+518 CALQRAIQIQ
-528 HKGPCDETCANCSFG
+528 HKGPCDEACANCSFG
-543 AICDAQSGQCVCA
+543 AICDAQSGMCVCP
-556 SECVESHQPVCG
+556 SECVNSHQPVCG
-568 SDGTTYN
+568 SDGITYQ
-575 SECELHVRACKEQM
+575 SECDLHVQACNEQT
-589 DLRVV
+589 DIRVV

-602 GSTVCAWGAR
+602 GNTVCAWGAR
-612 CVQNKCECPQ
+612 CVQNKCECPL
-622 CSGEPLSTV
+622 CPGEAFSAV
-631 CGSDGTTYNNEC
+631 CGSDGTTYNSEC
-643 ELRTSSCMQ
+643 ELRLSSCMQ
-652 KRRIDVARL
+652 KRRIDVAKP

-668 GSGGSGSGVEGC
+668 GSGGSGSGLESC
-680 EQDRCRMFGGSWDED
+680 EQDRCRTFGGSWDED

-700 CVCDFTC
+700 CVCDFSCRT
-707 QSVPNNPVCGSDG
+707 VLPNLVCASDG
-720 KNYSNECELK
+720 KTYDNECELK

-735 KQEHLLIQN
+735 KQEHVLILN
-744 QGHCAA
+744 QGPCAVIA
-750 ISATSL
+750 HTSL
-756 PEPTA
+756 PELTEP
-761 LQHCSLSVYGC
+761 QHCSLSIYGC
-772 CHDNATAALGVG
+772 CLDNSTTALGVG
-784 LAGCPSTCQCNVY
+784 LAGCPSTCQCNVH
-797 GSYKGTCDPV
+797 GSYKETCDP
-807 TAQCSCKPGV
+807 ASGQCSCKPGV

-845 CNCDATG
+845 CTCDATG

-890 DKGPDAPTSC
+890 DQGPEAPTSC
-900 EELVCSY
+900 EELVCNFGSS
-907 GATCIEVN
+907 CIELN
-915 DQAHCE
+915 GQAHCE
-921 CPSPDCDEKNK
+921 CPSPDCDEKDK

-968 TETITEPADRPTPNP
+968 TEIISEPADRPTPNP
-983 LATTPSPTA
+983 PATTA
-992 AATITTTATFS
+992 AATITTPAPFH
-1003 HNRVEALPPP
+1003 HNQVWAIPPP
-1013 RTAEVETD
+1013 RRAEPETT
-1021 ERPPATTPY
+1021 EQPPARTPP
-1030 STPTQKQANHRHSI
+1030 STLTHNRANHPI
-1044 HIQPQPQ
+1044 HIQPPQ
-1051 STAAAAAAATTSSP
+1051 STTTSTTSSH
-1065 RSSKIPP
+1065 RST
-1072 PLRDP
+1072 P
-1077 SAALNSFEGSGS
+1077 SPINAASSFEGSGS
-1089 GDPSGD
+1089 GEPSGD
-1095 YQTEEEEELEEEVGS
+1095 DQTEEEEEPEEEAGS
-1110 GIPPEASGA
+1110 GVPTEASGA
-1119 EEPVGPTVASTTLPT
+1119 EEPVGPTVASTTVPT
-1134 AEDRSSCDNKEFGCC
+1134 AEERSSCDNTEYGCC

-1155 ASTPEGA
+1155 SSTPEGT

-1169 FNGFLHLDQVEGQEI
+1169 FSGILHLDQVEGQEI

-1208 LNELFRKSEVHKD
+1208 LNELFRKSEVRKD

-1246 DTRYTVEDIEG
+1246 DTKNTVEDIEG
-1257 ALLKQLKASTD
+1257 ALRKQLKASKD
-1268 TGIAVK
+1268 TSIAVK

-1281 RITNYGLSS
+1281 RFTNYGLSS
-1290 VPFFTTTTTTTT
+1290 IPFFTTTTTTTT
-1302 ASVTTASVTTA
+1302 ASVTTAAPTTA

-1319 TTTTRLPTTSPY
+1319 TTKPPPTTAY
-1331 VTRRPPGTTRRPYN
+1331 FTRRPHSS
-1345 GRRTTTTSAPVTTQ
+1345 RRTTTTSAPVTTQ
-1359 PPTTTAA
+1359 RPTAAKTEAVTMTTPHPPTTISHIRGR
-1366 VTTTTPLPAT
+1366 PHHKP
-1376 TVAHARARLHPKVQ
+1376 Q

-1402 TCEDDGNDFSCK
+1402 TCEDEGNDFSCK
-1414 CPAGRGGSV
+1414 CPAGRGGAV
-1423 CEKVIKYFIPSFGGQ
+1423 CEKAIHYFIPSFGGQ
-1438 SYLAFQTMSAYH
+1438 SYLAFQTMTAYH

-1464 GILLYNGQEGKKDF
+1464 AILLYNGQEGKKDF
-1478 ISLALVNGRVELR
+1478 ISLALVNGKVELK

-1503 KVQIN
+1503 KVEITQ
-1508 RGRWHQLVVTRNR
+1508 GRWHQLVVTRNR

-1528 DNEPHI
+1528 DNEEHI

-1548 THLFIGGVT
+1548 THLMIGGVT
-1557 EDMKADVRERTAV
+1557 EEMKADVRERTGVSA
-1570 ATGLV
+1570 GLV
-1575 GCIRMLDVNNRVL
+1575 GCIRLLDVNNRVL
-1588 NLQESGGDSLY
+1588 NLQERGGDSLY

-1604 ECGNNPCQP
+1604 ECGNDPCQP

-1663 LPEGGYKCECPTG
+1663 LPEGGYKCECPMG
-1676 REGRHCEKVAE
+1676 REGKHCEKVAE
-1687 RRGAYMPLFNGD
+1687 RRGAYLPLFDGD
-1699 SYVELKGL
+1699 SYLELKGL
-1707 YLYGHD
+1707 HLYGHD

-1721 VVLMANDSNGLIFY
+1721 VILMANDSNGLIFY

-1748 LSLNN
+1748 LSLNE

-1764 GPATIRSKEPIQ
+1764 GPATIRSKDPIQ

-1788 HRKGEIRV
+1788 NRKGEIMV
-1796 NNRDAVKGEAPK
+1796 NKKDPVRGEAP
-1808 SRKNQHVDLNL
+1808 NLHVDLNL

-1832 RLARAAALTEGF
+1832 RLARSAALTEGF
-1844 KGTIQKIILMG
+1844 KGTVQKIILMG
-1855 TPVLREENAMRSSNV
+1855 TPILREENAQRSSNV
-1870 AMFQDHPCSQEPC
+1870 AMFQEHPCSQEPC

-1907 HCQNTIYEKSAGDT
+1907 RCQNTIYEKSAGDT

-1931 IEYHNAVTKS
+1931 IEYHNAVTK
-1941 QLTNEIPDPESLE
+1941 
-1954 NPSDQS
+1954 S

-2083 AYSTGFVGCIKDVVV
+2083 AYSTGFIGCIKDVMV
-2098 DGVELHLV
+2098 DGLDLHLV

-2111 SPTILQCSAA
+2111 SPQILQCSAA

>member
-1 MGSQRSAR
+1 MGSHRTVRA
-9 PGRTALLVAG
+9 GRTALLLAG
-19 LLVALWQRCAAS
+19 LLVALCAAR

-40 EEEANIVLTGTVDEI
+40 EEEANVVLTGTVDEI
-55 INMDPVHNTYS
+55 INLDPVHNTYS

-89 GNKVMIGGFGNPGI
+89 GNKLMIGGFGNPGI

-117 LNPSPQSMGP
+117 LNPALASMGP

-156 KPPHFTPVQPP
+156 KPPHFTPAQPP
-167 DGCRGMLCGFGAVCE
+167 DGCRGKLCGFGAVCE
-182 RDPTDPAKAECVC
+182 RDPTDQAKAECVC
-195 KRVDCPSLVAPVCGS
+195 KRAECPSLVAPVCGS

-239 CSLKDPCSE
+239 CSLKDPCAD
-248 VTCSYGSTCVQSSD
+248 VKCSYGSTCVQSTD
-262 GLSAKCMCP
+262 GLAAKCMCP
-271 LGCEGKAE
+271 LGCEGKPEE
-279 KTVCGSDGKDYR
+279 KVCGSDGKDYR
-291 NECELHQHACKNQ
+291 NECELHQHACKSQ
-304 KNIRVQYQGPCD
+304 KNIRVHFQGPCD
-316 PCKDNENSLS
+316 PCKDSENSLS
-326 QMCRVEAITRQPLRF
+326 TMCRVEAHTRQTLTF
-341 GLPESCTSDDEP
+341 DLPESCPPDREP
-353 LCASDGQTYNSE
+353 LCASDGATYPSE
-365 CAMRSTGLQKG
+365 CAMISKGIQKG
-376 IKLRKIHAGRCR
+376 IKLRKIHAGRCKR
-388 RLDDCQEECLFNAVC
+388 PEECKEGCLYNAVC
-403 LVEQLSSRCSCDPIE
+403 LVEQLNARCSCDPIE
-418 CDGTYKPVCGRDG
+418 CDGTYKPTCGEDG
-431 HTYINDCNRRRAE
+431 HTYNNDCIRRKTE
-444 CMNKVLIP
+444 CLSKTLIP
-452 IKHPGPCDLS
+452 IRHPGPCDLNK
-462 IPSPC
+462 PSPC
-467 LDKVCDHGA
+467 LDKQCEHGA
-476 VCVVKNNEPVCECPE
+476 VCVVKNDEPVCECPE
-491 ACPQTSD
+491 ACAQISD
-498 PVCGSDGHSYGSP
+498 PVCGSNGHSYGSP

-518 CALQRAIHIQ
+518 CALQKIIQIQ
-528 HKGPCDETCANCSFG
+528 HKGPCDESCANCSFG
-543 AICDAQSGQCVCA
+543 AICDAQSGQCVCT
-556 SECVESHQPVCG
+556 SECVDSHQPVCG

-575 SECELHVRACKEQM
+575 SECELNVLACKEQM
-589 DLRVV
+589 DLRVI
-594 SQGECKTC
+594 SQGECQTC

-612 CVQNKCECPQ
+612 CVQNKCKCPECF
-622 CSGEPLSTV
+622 GEALSPV
-631 CGSDGTTYNNEC
+631 CGSDGNTYNNKC
-643 ELRTSSCMQ
+643 ELGVYTCMQ
-652 KRRIDVARL
+652 KRRIDVAKT

-668 GSGGSGSGVEGC
+668 GSGGSGSGVESC

-695 AEDDR
+695 AEEDR

-707 QSVPNNPVCGSDG
+707 QSVPHNPVCGSNG

-735 KQEHLLIQN
+735 NQEHLLIQN
-744 QGHCAA
+744 QGPCAVT
-750 ISATSL
+750 SATSL
-756 PEPTA
+756 PVLKAP
-761 LQHCSLSVYGC
+761 QHCSLSVYGC
-772 CHDNATAALGVG
+772 CSDNMTAASGVG
-784 LAGCPSTCQCNVY
+784 LAGCPSTCQCNPY
-797 GSYKGTCDPV
+797 GSYKGTCDP
-807 TAQCSCKPGV
+807 ASGQCSCKPGV

-890 DKGPDAPTSC
+890 DKGPEAPTSC
-900 EELVCSY
+900 EELVCSF
-907 GATCIEVN
+907 GASCIEVN

-932 TKVCG
+932 SKVCG

-959 ITVQHFGQC
+959 IAVLHFGQC
-968 TETITEPADRPTPNP
+968 TETISEPAERPTPNP
-983 LATTPSPTA
+983 ITTTPSSNAAVSITTA
-992 AATITTTATFS
+992 APIPTNMVWAI
-1003 HNRVEALPPP
+1003 PPP
-1013 RTAEVETD
+1013 RTAETETTQ
-1021 ERPPATTPY
+1021 RPPATTPF
-1030 STPTQKQANHRHSI
+1030 STLTRNRARSNHPDPNI
-1044 HIQPQPQ
+1044 H
-1051 STAAAAAAATTSSP
+1051 
-1065 RSSKIPP
+1065 KPP
-1072 PLRDP
+1072 PSTTASSRRSPPP
-1077 SAALNSFEGSGS
+1077 SAAVSSLEGSGS
-1089 GDPSGD
+1089 GEPSGD
-1095 YQTEEEEELEEEVGS
+1095 DQTEEEDEPELEPGS
-1110 GIPPEASGA
+1110 GVPTEASGA
-1119 EEPVGPTVASTTLPT
+1119 EETVGTTLASTTVPSP
-1134 AEDRSSCDNKEFGCC
+1134 EVRSSCDNTEFGCC
-1149 PDGKTP
+1149 PDGKT
-1155 ASTPEGA
+1155 ASNTPEGA

-1169 FNGFLHLDQVEGQEI
+1169 FSGFLHLDQVEGQEI

-1208 LNELFRKSEVHKD
+1208 LNDLFRKSEVHKD

-1231 PSNSILAFVEAHFKP
+1231 PSNSILAFVEAHFRP

-1257 ALLKQLKASTD
+1257 SLLKQLKASKE

-1281 RITNYGLSS
+1281 RFTNYGLS
-1290 VPFFTTTTTTTT
+1290 TTTTTT
-1302 ASVTTASVTTA
+1302 ASVTTA
-1313 APTTTT
+1313 APTTATT
-1319 TTTTRLPTTSPY
+1319 TTTTRPPATSPY
-1331 VTRRPPGTTRRPYN
+1331 ITRRPPGTTRR
-1345 GRRTTTTSAPVTTQ
+1345 RTTTTSAPATT
-1359 PPTTTAA
+1359 PLLTTAA
-1366 VTTTTPLPAT
+1366 VTTTSQPPAT
-1376 TVAHARARLHPKVQ
+1376 TIARFRGKPHHKAH
-1390 KPCSSHPCLHGG
+1390 KPCDSHPCLHGG

-1438 SYLAFQTMSAYH
+1438 SYLAFATMSAYH
-1450 TVRIAMEFRASEMT
+1450 TVRIAMEFRASEET

-1496 GTGTLVS
+1496 GTGTLLS
-1503 KVQIN
+1503 KVQITQ
-1508 RGRWHQLVVTRNR
+1508 GRWHQLVVTRNR

-1548 THLFIGGVT
+1548 TNLFIGGVT
-1557 EDMKADVRERTAV
+1557 EEMKQDVKERTAV

-1575 GCIRMLDVNNRVL
+1575 GCIRLLDVNNRVL
-1588 NLQESGGDSLY
+1588 NLQESDGNSLY

-1632 KCSKGFWGPTC
+1632 KCSRGFWGPTC

-1663 LPEGGYKCECPTG
+1663 LPEGGYKCECPMG

-1687 RRGAYMPLFNGD
+1687 RRGAYLPQFNGD
-1699 SYVELKGL
+1699 SYLELKGL
-1707 YLYGHD
+1707 HLYGHD
-1713 LRQKLSMT
+1713 LRQKVSMT
-1721 VVLMANDSNGLIFY
+1721 VVLMANDSNGVIFY
-1735 NGQKSDGKGDFIS
+1735 NGQKTDGKGDFIS

-1788 HRKGEIRV
+1788 NRKGEIMV
-1796 NNRDAVKGEAPK
+1796 NKKDPVRGEAP
-1808 SRKNQHVDLNL
+1808 NLHVDLNL

-1832 RLARAAALTEGF
+1832 RLARVAALTEGF

-1855 TPVLREENAMRSSNV
+1855 TPILREENAQRSSNV
-1870 AMFQDHPCSQEPC
+1870 AMFQHHPCSQDPC
-1883 HNGGRCNPQLDTY
+1883 HNGGQCTPQLDTY
-1896 ECVCLS
+1896 ECACLN

-1907 HCQNTIYEKSAGDT
+1907 HCQNTIYEKSAGET
-1921 EAIAFDGRTF
+1921 EAVAFDGRTF
-1931 IEYHNAVTKS
+1931 IEYHNAVTK
-1941 QLTNEIPDPESLE
+1941 
-1954 NPSDQS
+1954 S

-1993 YIALAIVDGHV
+1993 YIALAIMDGHV

-2019 SVRVNTNR
+2019 SVRVDTNR

-2048 AVTGSSPL
+2048 AITGSSPL

-2067 WLGGLEELAVT
+2067 WLGGLEELAVA

-2111 SPTILQCSAA
+2111 SPKILHCSAA

>member
-1 MGSQRSAR
+1 MGFQRTLRA
-9 PGRTALLVAG
+9 GRTALLLAG
-19 LLVALWQRCAAS
+19 LLVALGQLCAAS
-31 CPEKDLEDR
+31 CPEKNLEDR

-89 GNKVMIGGFGNPGI
+89 GNRVMIGGFGNPGI

-117 LNPSPQSMGP
+117 LNPASESMGP

-141 ITLRNLEDVEHCVED
+141 ITLRNLEDVEHCVEG
-156 KPPHFTPVQPP
+156 KQLVNR
-167 DGCRGMLCGFGAVCE
+167 CRGMLCGFGAVCE
-182 RDPTDPAKAECVC
+182 RDPSDPAKAECVC
-195 KRVDCPSLVAPVCGS
+195 KRVECPSLVAPVCGS
-210 DSSTYSNECELE
+210 DSSTYTNECELE

-239 CSLKDPCSE
+239 CSLKDPCTE

-271 LGCEGKAE
+271 LGCEGKSVQ
-279 KTVCGSDGKDYR
+279 TVCGSDGKDYR

-304 KNIRVQYQGPCD
+304 KNIRVQYQGHCD
-316 PCKDNENSLS
+316 PCKDSENSLNI
-326 QMCRVEAITRQPLRF
+326 MCWVEALTRQPLMF
-341 GLPESCTSDDEP
+341 GPPESCPPNNEP
-353 LCASDGQTYNSE
+353 LCASDGQTYPSE
-365 CAMRSTGLQKG
+365 CVMTATGLQKG
-376 IKLRKIHAGRCR
+376 IKLKKIHGGQCR
-388 RLDDCQEECLFNAVC
+388 QLEECKEECLFNAVC
-403 LVEQLSSRCSCDPIE
+403 LVEQLNARCSCDPIE
-418 CDGTYKPVCGRDG
+418 CEGTYKPECGKDG
-431 HTYINDCNRRRAE
+431 HTYTNECLRRKAE
-444 CMNKVLIP
+444 CLSKILIP
-452 IKHPGPCDLS
+452 IKHQGPCDLNL
-462 IPSPC
+462 PSPC
-467 LDKVCDHGA
+467 LDKECEHGA

-518 CALQRAIHIQ
+518 CALQKAIHIQ
-528 HKGPCDETCANCSFG
+528 HKGPCDEACANCSFG
-543 AICDAQSGQCVCA
+543 AICDAQSGLCVCP

-568 SDGTTYN
+568 NDGTTYN
-575 SECELHVRACKEQM
+575 SECELHVRACTEQM
-589 DLRVV
+589 ELRVV

-622 CSGEPLSTV
+622 CSGKAYSPV
-631 CGSDGTTYNNEC
+631 CGSDGTTYDNEC
-643 ELRTSSCMQ
+643 ELRMSSCMQ
-652 KRRIDVARL
+652 KRRIDVAKP

-668 GSGGSGSGVEGC
+668 GSGGSGSGAESC

-700 CVCDFTC
+700 CVCDFAC
-707 QSVPNNPVCGSDG
+707 KSICGSDG

-735 KQEHLLIQN
+735 KQQHLLIQN
-744 QGHCAA
+744 QGP
-750 ISATSL
+750 SVSV
-756 PEPTA
+756 PELTPP
-761 LQHCSLSVYGC
+761 QHCSLAVYGC
-772 CHDNATAALGVG
+772 CSDNVTAALGVG
-784 LAGCPSTCQCNVY
+784 QAGCPSTCQCNVY
-797 GSYKGTCDPV
+797 GSYKGTCDPA
-807 TAQCSCKPGV
+807 TGQCSCKPGV

-890 DKGPDAPTSC
+890 PDAPTSC
-900 EELVCSY
+900 DELECNF
-907 GATCIEVN
+907 GASCIEVN
-915 DQAHCE
+915 GQAHCE
-921 CPSPDCDEKNK
+921 CPSPDCDLKNK

-968 TETITEPADRPTPNP
+968 TGEPRQSLHASQTKRLEFLNFLKLIVSPCVSPPGPVLASSTE
-983 LATTPSPTA
+983 PTA
-992 AATITTTATFS
+992 A
-1003 HNRVEALPPP
+1003 V
-1013 RTAEVETD
+1013 
-1021 ERPPATTPY
+1021 
-1030 STPTQKQANHRHSI
+1030 
-1044 HIQPQPQ
+1044 
-1051 STAAAAAAATTSSP
+1051 
-1065 RSSKIPP
+1065 
-1072 PLRDP
+1072 
-1077 SAALNSFEGSGS
+1077 
-1089 GDPSGD
+1089 
-1095 YQTEEEEELEEEVGS
+1095 
-1110 GIPPEASGA
+1110 
-1119 EEPVGPTVASTTLPT
+1119 
-1134 AEDRSSCDNKEFGCC
+1134 RSSCDNTEFGCC

-1155 ASTPEGA
+1155 SSTPEGT
-1162 NCPSTMR
+1162 NCPSTMK
-1169 FNGFLHLDQVEGQEI
+1169 FSGFLHLDQVEGQEI

-1246 DTRYTVEDIEG
+1246 DTSYTVDDIVG
-1257 ALLKQLKASTD
+1257 ALLKQLKASKD
-1268 TGIAVK
+1268 TSISVK

-1281 RITNYGLSS
+1281 RFTNYGN
-1290 VPFFTTTTTTTT
+1290 
-1302 ASVTTASVTTA
+1302 ASVTTA
-1313 APTTTT
+1313 ALST
-1319 TTTTRLPTTSPY
+1319 TTTTRPPPTSPY
-1331 VTRRPPGTTRRPYN
+1331 ITRRPPGTTRRPSSS
-1345 GRRTTTTSAPVTTQ
+1345 RRTTTTSAPVTT
-1359 PPTTTAA
+1359 PRPTTATATA
-1366 VTTTTPLPAT
+1366 TTTVPPPAT
-1376 TVAHARARLHPKVQ
+1376 TITHVRGRTHHKPQ
-1390 KPCSSHPCLHGG
+1390 KPCDSHPCLHGG

-1464 GILLYNGQEGKKDF
+1464 GLLLYNGQDGKKDF
-1478 ISLALVNGRVELR
+1478 ISLALVSGRMELR

-1503 KVQIN
+1503 KVQVSQ
-1508 RGRWHQLVVTRNR
+1508 GRWHQLVVTRNR

-1548 THLFIGGVT
+1548 THLFIGGVP
-1557 EDMKADVRERTAV
+1557 EEMNVRERTAV

-1575 GCIRMLDVNNRVL
+1575 GCIRLLDVNNRVL
-1588 NLQESGGDSLY
+1588 NLQETGGDSLY

-1613 NPCKNGAA
+1613 NPCKNAAA

-1663 LPEGGYKCECPTG
+1663 LPEGGYKCECPMG
-1676 REGRHCEKVAE
+1676 REGSLFVFPVAE
-1687 RRGAYMPLFNGD
+1687 RRGSYMPLFNGD
-1699 SYVELKGL
+1699 SYLELKGL
-1707 YLYGHD
+1707 HLYGHD
-1713 LRQKLSMT
+1713 LRQKVSMT
-1721 VVLMANDSNGLIFY
+1721 VVLMANDSNGVIFY

-1748 LSLNN
+1748 LSLND

-1764 GPATIRSKEPIQ
+1764 GSAIIRSKEAIQ

-1788 HRKGEIRV
+1788 NRKGEIMV
-1796 NNRDAVKGEAPK
+1796 NKKDPVRGEAPVRNSK
-1808 SRKNQHVDLNL
+1808 LTYSYLNL

-1832 RLARAAALTEGF
+1832 RLARVAALTEGF

-1855 TPVLREENAMRSSNV
+1855 TPILREENALRSSNV

-1896 ECVCLS
+1896 ECVCLN

-1907 HCQNTIYEKSAGDT
+1907 HCQNTIYEKSAGET
-1921 EAIAFDGRTF
+1921 EAVAFDGRTF

-1941 QLTNEIPDPESLE
+1941 QLTNEIPD
-1954 NPSDQS
+1954 

-1978 QGLVLWSGKGVERSD
+1978 QGLVLWSGKGIERSD

-2019 SVRVNTNR
+2019 SVRVDTNR

-2067 WLGGLEELAVT
+2067 WLGGLEELAVA

-2098 DGVELHLV
+2098 DGVDLHLV

-2111 SPTILQCSAA
+2111 SPKILHCSAA

>member
-1 MGSQRSAR
+1 MVMVSHRTVQA
-9 PGRTALLVAG
+9 GRRALLLAG
-19 LLVALWQRCAAS
+19 LLVALWQRSAAS

-40 EEEANIVLTGTVDEI
+40 EEEANVVLTGTVDEI

-76 GKSNVNRE
+76 GKTNVNRE

-89 GNKVMIGGFGNPGI
+89 GNKVMIGGFGNPRI
-103 CDNQVATGDTRIFF
+103 CDNQVSTGDTRIFF
-117 LNPSPQSMGP
+117 LNPAPESMGP

-141 ITLRNLEDVEHCVED
+141 ITLRNLEDVEHCVEAHKYIIAD
-156 KPPHFTPVQPP
+156 KPPHFTPAQPP
-167 DGCRGMLCGFGAVCE
+167 DA
-182 RDPTDPAKAECVC
+182 
-195 KRVDCPSLVAPVCGS
+195 
-210 DSSTYSNECELE
+210 
-222 KAQCN
+222 
-227 TQRRIKVLRKGP
+227 
-239 CSLKDPCSE
+239 LKDPCTE

-271 LGCEGKAE
+271 LGCEGRPE
-279 KTVCGSDGKDYR
+279 QTVCGSDGKDYR
-291 NECELHQHACKNQ
+291 NECELHQHACKSQ
-304 KNIRVQYQGPCD
+304 KNIRVQYQGHCD
-316 PCKDNENSLS
+316 PCKDSENSLNTL
-326 QMCRVEAITRQPLRF
+326 CRVEALTRQPISF
-341 GLPESCTSDDEP
+341 GLPESCPSANEL
-353 LCASDGQTYNSE
+353 LCASDGQTYPSE
-365 CAMRSTGLQKG
+365 CAMTATGMQKG
-376 IKLRKIHAGRCR
+376 IKLRKIHAGRCGR
-388 RLDDCQEECLFNAVC
+388 QEECKEECLFNAVC
-403 LVEQLSSRCSCDPIE
+403 LVEQLTARCSCDPIE

-431 HTYINDCNRRRAE
+431 KTYTNDCMRGKAE
-444 CMNKVLIP
+444 CLSKTLIP
-452 IKHPGPCDLS
+452 IKHPGPCDLN

-467 LDKVCDHGA
+467 LDKECDHGA

-518 CALQRAIHIQ
+518 CALQKAIHIQ
-528 HKGPCDETCANCSFG
+528 HKGPCDEACANCSFG
-543 AICDAQSGQCVCA
+543 AICDAQSKQCVCA
-556 SECVESHQPVCG
+556 SECVESHQSVCG

-602 GSTVCAWGAR
+602 GGTVCAWGAR
-612 CVQNKCECPQ
+612 CVRNKCECPQ
-622 CSGEPLSTV
+622 CSGEAFSPV
-631 CGSDGTTYNNEC
+631 CGSDGTTYNNKC
-643 ELRTSSCMQ
+643 ELHMSACMQ
-652 KRRIDVARL
+652 KRRIDVAKS

-668 GSGGSGSGVEGC
+668 GSGGSGSGVESC
-680 EQDRCRMFGGSWDED
+680 EQDRCRIFGGSWDED
-695 AEDDR
+695 AEEDR
-700 CVCDFTC
+700 CICDFIC
-707 QSVPNNPVCGSDG
+707 KNVPHNLVCGSDG

-730 KARCE
+730 KAKCE

-744 QGHCAA
+744 QGPCAA
-750 ISATSL
+750 ISATSM
-756 PEPTA
+756 PEITA
-761 LQHCSLSVYGC
+761 HQHCSLSVYGC
-772 CHDNATAALGVG
+772 CSDNMTAALGVG
-784 LAGCPSTCQCNVY
+784 QAGCPSTCLCNVY
-797 GSYKGTCDPV
+797 GSYKGTCDPA
-807 TAQCSCKPGV
+807 TGQCSCKPGV
-817 GGQKCDRCEPGF
+817 GGPKCDRCEPGF

-845 CNCDATG
+845 CNCDPTG

-868 TGVKGMK
+868 AGVKGMK

-900 EELVCSY
+900 EEIVCRF
-907 GATCIEVN
+907 GASCIEVN
-915 DQAHCE
+915 GQSHCE

-932 TKVCG
+932 SKVCG

-959 ITVQHFGQC
+959 VTVKHFGQC
-968 TETITEPADRPTPNP
+968 TETISELAERPTPNP
-983 LATTPSPTA
+983 FTTTPSSTA
-992 AATITTTATFS
+992 AATITTAVPFHS
-1003 HNRVEALPPP
+1003 IVEAIPPP
-1013 RTAEVETD
+1013 RTAEQDNEQ
-1021 ERPPATTPY
+1021 PPATTPFPAL
-1030 STPTQKQANHRHSI
+1030 TRNRARANPRQPI
-1044 HIQPQPQ
+1044 HLQPRPSQ
-1051 STAAAAAAATTSSP
+1051 STATTSSS
-1065 RSSKIPP
+1065 RSSPAP
-1072 PLRDP
+1072 
-1077 SAALNSFEGSGS
+1077 AAITSFEGSGS
-1089 GDPSGD
+1089 GEPSGD
-1095 YQTEEEEELEEEVGS
+1095 DQAEEEEEQEEEAGS
-1110 GIPPEASGA
+1110 GTPTEASGA
-1119 EEPVGPTVASTTLPT
+1119 EEPVGPTVTSTTVPT
-1134 AEDRSSCDNKEFGCC
+1134 VEDRSSCDNTEFGCC

-1155 ASTPEGA
+1155 SSTPEGA
-1162 NCPSTMR
+1162 NCPSTKR
-1169 FNGFLHLDQVEGQEI
+1169 FSGSLHLDQVEGQEI

-1208 LNELFRKSEVHKD
+1208 LNELFRKSEVRKD
-1221 FMSVRVRNLA
+1221 FMSVRVHNLA

-1257 ALLKQLKASTD
+1257 ALLKQLKASKETS
-1268 TGIAVK
+1268 IAVK
-1274 KPEDENI
+1274 KPEEENVHF
-1281 RITNYGLSS
+1281 TNFAHSS
-1290 VPFFTTTTTTTT
+1290 IPFFTTTTTTT
-1302 ASVTTASVTTA
+1302 AVVTTA

-1319 TTTTRLPTTSPY
+1319 TKPTPTSSY
-1331 VTRRPPGTTRRPYN
+1331 ITRRPPGTTRRPYN
-1345 GRRTTTTSAPVTTQ
+1345 GRRTTTTSAPVTK
-1359 PPTTTAA
+1359 PLPTTARPA
-1366 VTTTTPLPAT
+1366 VMMHTLPPANT
-1376 TVAHARARLHPKVQ
+1376 IKLHHKAQ
-1390 KPCSSHPCLHGG
+1390 KPCDSHPCLHGG

-1438 SYLAFQTMSAYH
+1438 SYLAFPTMSAYH

-1464 GILLYNGQEGKKDF
+1464 GILLYNGQDGKKDF
-1478 ISLALVNGRVELR
+1478 ISLALVNGRVELK

-1496 GTGTLVS
+1496 GTGTLISNVEIS
-1503 KVQIN
+1503 Q
-1508 RGRWHQLVVTRNR
+1508 GRWHQLVVNRNR
-1521 RNAMLSV
+1521 RTAMLSV
-1528 DNEPHI
+1528 DNEQQI
-1534 EGESPRGTDGLNLD
+1534 MGESPRGTDGLNLD
-1548 THLFIGGVT
+1548 THLFIGGVP
-1557 EDMKADVRERTAV
+1557 EEMKQDVRERTAV

-1575 GCIRMLDVNNRVL
+1575 GCIRLLDVNNRVL
-1588 NLQESGGDSLY
+1588 NLQERKGDRIY

-1613 NPCKNGAA
+1613 NPCRNGGA

-1643 ADVHDPCE
+1643 ADIHDPCE
-1651 PNRCHPSSQCQA
+1651 PNRCHPSSQCQV
-1663 LPEGGYKCECPTG
+1663 LPEGGYKCECPMG

-1699 SYVELKGL
+1699 SYLELKGL
-1707 YLYGHD
+1707 HLYGHD

-1721 VVLMANDSNGLIFY
+1721 VVLWATDTNGLIFY

-1748 LSLNN
+1748 LSLND

-1764 GPATIRSKEPIQ
+1764 GPATIRSKEVIK
-1776 LNVWNTINLERS
+1776 LNAWNTINLERS
-1788 HRKGEIRV
+1788 NRKGEIMV
-1796 NNRDAVKGEAPK
+1796 NKKDPVRGEAP
-1808 SRKNQHVDLNL
+1808 NLHVDLNL

-1832 RLARAAALTEGF
+1832 RLARVAALTEGF

-1855 TPVLREENAMRSSNV
+1855 TPILREENALRSSNV
-1870 AMFQDHPCSQEPC
+1870 AMFQDHPCSQDPC
-1883 HNGGRCNPQLDTY
+1883 LNGGRCNPQLDAY

-1907 HCQNTIYEKSAGDT
+1907 DCQNTIYEKSAGET
-1921 EAIAFDGRTF
+1921 EAVAFDGRTF
-1931 IEYHNAVTKS
+1931 IEYHNAVTK
-1941 QLTNEIPDPESLE
+1941 
-1954 NPSDQS
+1954 S

-1993 YIALAIVDGHV
+1993 YIALAIVDGHI

-2019 SVRVNTNR
+2019 SVRVDTNR

-2048 AVTGSSPL
+2048 PVTGSSPL

-2067 WLGGLEELAVT
+2067 WLGGLEELAVA

-2083 AYSTGFVGCIKDVVV
+2083 AYSTGFVGCIKDAVV

-2111 SPTILQCSAA
+2111 SPKILQCSVA

>member
-1 MGSQRSAR
+1 MGSRRTLGA
-9 PGRTALLVAG
+9 GRTALLVAG
-19 LLVALWQRCAAS
+19 LLAALWHRCSAG
-31 CPEKDLEDR
+31 CPERDLENR

-55 INMDPVHNTYS
+55 INLDPVHNTYS

-76 GKSNVNRE
+76 GKSDVNQE

-89 GNKVMIGGFGNPGI
+89 GNKLMIGGFGNPGI

-117 LNPSPQSMGP
+117 LNPALEAMGP

-141 ITLRNLEDVEHCVED
+141 ITLRNLEDVEHCVEAHKYINAD
-156 KPPHFTPVQPP
+156 KPPHFTPPQPP
-167 DGCRGMLCGFGAVCE
+167 DSCKGMLCGFGAVCE
-182 RDPTDPAKAECVC
+182 FDQADPAHAKCVC
-195 KRVDCPSLVAPVCGS
+195 KRADCPSLVAPVCGS

-239 CSLKDPCSE
+239 CSLKDPCTE
-248 VTCSYGSTCVQSSD
+248 VACSYGSTCIQSSD

-271 LGCEGKAE
+271 LGCEGKRE
-279 KTVCGSDGKDYR
+279 QTVCGSDGEDYR
-291 NECELHQHACKNQ
+291 NECLLHRHACKNQ
-304 KNIRVQYQGPCD
+304 KNIRVQYLGPCD
-316 PCKDNENSLS
+316 LCKENENNLNT
-326 QMCRVEAITRQPLRF
+326 MCRVRTLTRQTIVFRP
-341 GLPESCTSDDEP
+341 PEMCPVANEP
-353 LCASDGQTYNSE
+353 LCASDGQTYSSE
-365 CAMRSTGLQKG
+365 CAMDATGLQKG
-376 IKLRKIHAGRCR
+376 IKLRKIHAGPCK
-388 RLDDCQEECLFNAVC
+388 RLERCQEACPFNGVC
-403 LVEQLSSRCSCDPIE
+403 VVEQQSARCSCEPIE

-431 HTYINDCNRRRAE
+431 RTYTNDCARRRAE
-444 CMNKVLIP
+444 CLGRLLIA

-467 LDKVCDHGA
+467 LGKECDHGA
-476 VCVVKNNEPVCECPE
+476 VCVVKNGEPVCECPE

-518 CALQRAIHIQ
+518 CALQRAIQIQ
-528 HKGPCDETCANCSFG
+528 HKGPCDEACANCSFG

-556 SECVESHQPVCG
+556 TECVESHQPVCG
-568 SDGTTYN
+568 SDGSTYN
-575 SECELHVRACKEQM
+575 SECELHVRACKQQT

-602 GSTVCAWGAR
+602 GSTVCAWGAI
-612 CVQNKCECPQ
+612 CVKNKCECQQ
-622 CSGEPLSTV
+622 CSGEGLALV
-631 CGSDGTTYNNEC
+631 CGSDGVTYKNEC

-652 KRRIDVARL
+652 KTQIDVAKP

-668 GSGGSGSGVEGC
+668 GSGGSGSGAESC

-700 CVCDFTC
+700 CVCDFSC
-707 QSVPNNPVCGSDG
+707 QSVPLNTVCGSDG
-720 KNYSNECELK
+720 KNYSNECQLK

-735 KQEHLLIQN
+735 KQEHLMTQN
-744 QGHCAA
+744 QGSCAA
-750 ISATSL
+750 ISATS
-756 PEPTA
+756 PPAPTPP
-761 LQHCSLSVYGC
+761 QHCSHSVYGC
-772 CHDNATAALGVG
+772 CHDNVTAALGVG
-784 LAGCPSTCQCNVY
+784 LAGCPSTCQCNVH
-797 GSYKGTCDPV
+797 GSYKGTCDP
-807 TAQCSCKPGV
+807 ASGQCSCKPGV

-875 CNVCPDGSKMGMNGC
+875 CNVCPDGSKMGTNGC
-890 DKGPDAPTSC
+890 GEAPEAPGSCDK
-900 EELVCSY
+900 LVCKF
-907 GATCIEVN
+907 GATCKEVN
-915 DQAHCE
+915 GQAHCE
-921 CPSPDCDEKNK
+921 CPPPDCDDQNK
-932 TKVCG
+932 TQVCG
-937 SDGVTYADQC
+937 SNGETYADQC

-952 ACRQDKD
+952 ACRLRED
-959 ITVQHFGQC
+959 IAVQHFGQC
-968 TETITEPADRPTPNP
+968 TDTISEPAERPTPKP
-983 LATTPSPTA
+983 PATTTA
-992 AATITTTATFS
+992 AATTTTPAPFLP
-1003 HNRVEALPPP
+1003 NQVFALPPP
-1013 RTAEVETD
+1013 RTKEPETPR
-1021 ERPPATTPY
+1021 RPPPTAHSSTLMHNRAKPNQTIPTEPRRATP
-1030 STPTQKQANHRHSI
+1030 AHSSRRI
-1044 HIQPQPQ
+1044 PV
-1051 STAAAAAAATTSSP
+1051 SSGSAM
-1065 RSSKIPP
+1065 SS
-1072 PLRDP
+1072 
-1077 SAALNSFEGSGS
+1077 EGSGS
-1089 GDPSGD
+1089 GEPSGD
-1095 YQTEEEEELEEEVGS
+1095 DQTEEEEEEEQEEEAGS
-1110 GIPPEASGA
+1110 GIPTEASGA
-1119 EEPVGPTVASTTLPT
+1119 EETVGSTLASTTAPT
-1134 AEDRSSCDNKEFGCC
+1134 AEERSSCDNTEFGCC

-1155 ASTPEGA
+1155 SSTPEGA

-1169 FNGFLHLDQVEGQEI
+1169 FSGFLHLDQVEGQEI
-1184 FYTPE
+1184 FYTRE

-1194 SELFGETARSIESA
+1194 SELFGETARSIEGA
-1208 LNELFRKSEVHKD
+1208 LNELFRKSAAHKD

-1246 DTRYTVEDIEG
+1246 DTRLTVEDIEG
-1257 ALLKQLKASTD
+1257 ALLKQLKASRES
-1268 TGIAVK
+1268 GIAVK

-1281 RITNYGLSS
+1281 RFTNYGLSS
-1290 VPFFTTTTTTTT
+1290 VPFFTTTSTTTT
-1302 ASVTTASVTTA
+1302 ASVTTA
-1313 APTTTT
+1313 APATTTT
-1319 TTTTRLPTTSPY
+1319 TTTTATPSTTTRPPPTSMY
-1331 VTRRPPGTTRRPYN
+1331 ITRRPPGTTRRPN
-1345 GRRTTTTSAPVTTQ
+1345 SGRRTTTTTTSAPVTT
-1359 PPTTTAA
+1359 PVPTTT
-1366 VTTTTPLPAT
+1366 TTTTTAITSTEPHPAT
-1376 TVAHARARLHPKVQ
+1376 TAAHSRGRPSHRPA
-1390 KPCSSHPCLHGG
+1390 KPCASHPCLHGG
-1402 TCEDDGNDFSCK
+1402 TCEEEGNDFSCQ

-1423 CEKVIKYFIPSFGGQ
+1423 CEKVIRYFIPSFGGQ
-1438 SYLAFQTMSAYH
+1438 SYLAFPTMSAYH

-1464 GILLYNGQEGKKDF
+1464 GVLLYNGQTGKKDF
-1478 ISLALVNGRVELR
+1478 ISLALVNGKVELR

-1496 GTGTLVS
+1496 GTGTVVS
-1503 KVQIN
+1503 KVQVHQ
-1508 RGRWHQLVVTRNR
+1508 GRWHQLVLTRNR
-1521 RNAMLSV
+1521 RSAMLSV

-1534 EGESPRGTDGLNLD
+1534 EGESPQGTDGLNLD
-1548 THLFIGGVT
+1548 TDLFVGGVP
-1557 EDMKADVRERTAV
+1557 EDIKQDVRERTAV

-1575 GCIRMLDVNNRVL
+1575 GCIRMLDVNNRRL
-1588 NLQESGGDSLY
+1588 NLQESGGDSMY

-1651 PNRCHPSSQCQA
+1651 PNTCHSSSRCQA
-1663 LPEGGYKCECPTG
+1663 LPEGGYKCECPMG
-1676 REGRHCEKVAE
+1676 REGRHCETVAE

-1699 SYVELKGL
+1699 SYLELKGL
-1707 YLYGHD
+1707 HLYGQD
-1713 LRQKLSMT
+1713 LRQKVSMT

-1735 NGQKSDGKGDFIS
+1735 NGQKSDGRGDFIS
-1748 LSLNN
+1748 LSLND
-1753 GILEFRYDLGK
+1753 GFLEFRYDLGK
-1764 GPATIRSKEPIQ
+1764 GPATIRSLKKMQ

-1788 HRKGEIRV
+1788 NRKGEITV
-1796 NNRDAVKGEAPK
+1796 NRKDPVRGEAPK
-1808 SRKNQHVDLNL
+1808 SRKNLHIDLNL

-1832 RLARAAALTEGF
+1832 RLARVAALTEGF
-1844 KGTIQKIILMG
+1844 RGTIQEIILMG
-1855 TPVLREENAMRSSNV
+1855 NPILREENALRSSSV

-1883 HNGGRCNPQLDTY
+1883 HNGGICKPTLQTY
-1896 ECVCLS
+1896 ECLCLH
-1902 GFSGG
+1902 GFRGER
-1907 HCQNTIYEKSAGDT
+1907 CQSTVYEKAAGEP

-1941 QLTNEIPDPESLE
+1941 PESLE

-1967 KFELSIRTEAT
+1967 KFELSIRTETT

-2019 SVRVNTNR
+2019 SVRVDTNR

-2067 WLGGLEELAVT
+2067 WLGGLEELAVA

-2083 AYSTGFVGCIKDVVV
+2083 AYSTSFVGCIKDVVV

-2111 SPTILQCSAA
+2111 SPQILHCSAA

>member
-1 MGSQRSAR
+1 MGCQRTLAA
-9 PGRTALLVAG
+9 GRTALLLAG
-19 LLVALWQRCAAS
+19 LLVALWHRCAAS
-31 CPEKDLEDR
+31 CPERDLEDR

-76 GKSNVNRE
+76 GKTNVNRE

-89 GNKVMIGGFGNPGI
+89 GNKLMIGGFGNPGI

-117 LNPSPQSMGP
+117 LNPAPEAMGP

-141 ITLRNLEDVEHCVED
+141 ITLRNLEDVEHCVEAHKYIVAD

-182 RDPTDPAKAECVC
+182 RDQTDPAKAVCVC

-227 TQRRIKVLRKGP
+227 SQRRIKVLRKGP
-239 CSLKDPCSE
+239 CSLKDPCTD
-248 VTCSYGSTCVQSSD
+248 VACSYGSTCVQSSD

-271 LGCEGKAE
+271 LGCEGKRE
-279 KTVCGSDGKDYR
+279 QTVCGSDGKDYR

-304 KNIRVQYQGPCD
+304 RNIRVQYQGHCD
-316 PCKDNENSLS
+316 PCKDNENSLNTL
-326 QMCRVEAITRQPLRF
+326 CRVEALTRQPHIFSR
-341 GLPESCTSDDEP
+341 PESCPPGNEP
-353 LCASDGQTYNSE
+353 LCASDGQTYTSK
-365 CAMRSTGLQKG
+365 CAMEATGAQKG
-376 IKLRKIHAGRCR
+376 IKLSKIYAGRCR
-388 RLDDCQEECLFNAVC
+388 RLEDCQEECLFNAVC
-403 LVEQLSSRCSCDPIE
+403 LVEQLSARCSCDPIE
-418 CDGTYKPVCGRDG
+418 CDGTYKPVCGKDA
-431 HTYINDCNRRRAE
+431 HTYTNDCIRRKAE
-444 CMNKVLIP
+444 CLSKTLIS
-452 IKHPGPCDLS
+452 IKHQGPCDLN

-467 LDKVCDHGA
+467 LDKVCEHGA

-518 CALQRAIHIQ
+518 CALQKAIHIQ
-528 HKGPCDETCANCSFG
+528 HKGPCDESCANCSFG

-556 SECVESHQPVCG
+556 SECVESNQPVCG
-568 SDGTTYN
+568 SDGSTYN
-575 SECELHVRACKEQM
+575 SECELHVRACKQQM

-622 CSGEPLSTV
+622 CSGEAFSPV

-643 ELRTSSCMQ
+643 ELRTSTCMQ
-652 KRRIDVARL
+652 KRRIDVAKP

-668 GSGGSGSGVEGC
+668 GSGGSGSGVESC

-700 CVCDFTC
+700 CVCDFSC
-707 QSVPNNPVCGSDG
+707 QSVPHNLVCGSDG
-720 KNYSNECELK
+720 KNYSNECQLK

-744 QGHCAA
+744 QGPCAA

-756 PEPTA
+756 PELPA
-761 LQHCSLSVYGC
+761 PQHCSLSVYGC
-772 CHDNATAALGVG
+772 CHDNVTAALGVG

-797 GSYKGTCDPV
+797 GSYKGTCDP
-807 TAQCSCKPGV
+807 ASGQCSCKPGV

-890 DKGPDAPTSC
+890 DKGPEAPTSC
-900 EELVCSY
+900 EELVCNF

-968 TETITEPADRPTPNP
+968 T
-983 LATTPSPTA
+983 
-992 AATITTTATFS
+992 
-1003 HNRVEALPPP
+1003 
-1013 RTAEVETD
+1013 
-1021 ERPPATTPY
+1021 
-1030 STPTQKQANHRHSI
+1030 
-1044 HIQPQPQ
+1044 
-1051 STAAAAAAATTSSP
+1051 
-1065 RSSKIPP
+1065 
-1072 PLRDP
+1072 
-1077 SAALNSFEGSGS
+1077 
-1089 GDPSGD
+1089 
-1095 YQTEEEEELEEEVGS
+1095 
-1110 GIPPEASGA
+1110 
-1119 EEPVGPTVASTTLPT
+1119 GPTLASTTIPT
-1134 AEDRSSCDNKEFGCC
+1134 AEDRSSCENTDFGCC

-1155 ASTPEGA
+1155 SSTPEGA

-1169 FNGFLHLDQVEGQEI
+1169 FSGFLHLDQVEGQEI

-1257 ALLKQLKASTD
+1257 ALLKQLKASKETS
-1268 TGIAVK
+1268 IAVK

-1281 RITNYGLSS
+1281 RFTNYGLSS
-1290 VPFFTTTTTTTT
+1290 PFFTTTTTTTT
-1302 ASVTTASVTTA
+1302 SVTTA
-1313 APTTTT
+1313 APTTTS
-1319 TTTTRLPTTSPY
+1319 TTTRPPTTSPY
-1331 VTRRPPGTTRRPYN
+1331 IIRRPPGTTRRPSN
-1345 GRRTTTTSAPVTTQ
+1345 GRRTTTASAPVTT
-1359 PPTTTAA
+1359 PRPTTTTVA
-1366 VTTTTPLPAT
+1366 VTTTALPPAT
-1376 TVAHARARLHPKVQ
+1376 TIAHVRGKLHHKSQ
-1390 KPCSSHPCLHGG
+1390 KPCGSHPCLHGG
-1402 TCEDDGNDFSCK
+1402 TCEDDGSDFSCK

-1438 SYLAFQTMSAYH
+1438 SYLAFPTMSAYH

-1478 ISLALVNGRVELR
+1478 ISLALVNGKVELR

-1496 GTGTLVS
+1496 GTGTVVS

-1508 RGRWHQLVVTRNR
+1508 QGRWHQLVVTRNR

-1548 THLFIGGVT
+1548 TNLFIGGVL
-1557 EDMKADVRERTAV
+1557 EEMKQDVRERTAV

-1575 GCIRMLDVNNRVL
+1575 GCIRLLDVNNRVL
-1588 NLQESGGDSLY
+1588 NLQESEGDSLY

-1613 NPCKNGAA
+1613 NPCNNGAA

-1651 PNRCHPSSQCQA
+1651 PNRCHPSSQCQV
-1663 LPEGGYKCECPTG
+1663 LPEGGYKCECPMG
-1676 REGRHCEKVAE
+1676 REGRHCEKVVE

-1699 SYVELKGL
+1699 SYLELKGL
-1707 YLYGHD
+1707 HLYGHD
-1713 LRQKLSMT
+1713 LRQKVSMT
-1721 VVLMANDSNGLIFY
+1721 VILMANDSNGLIFY

-1764 GPATIRSKEPIQ
+1764 GPATIRSNEAIQ

-1788 HRKGEIRV
+1788 NRKGEIMV
-1796 NNRDAVKGEAPK
+1796 NKKDPVRGEAPK
-1808 SRKNQHVDLNL
+1808 SRKNLHVDLNL

-1832 RLARAAALTEGF
+1832 RLARVAALTDGF

-1855 TPVLREENAMRSSNV
+1855 TTILREENALRSSNI
-1870 AMFQDHPCSQEPC
+1870 AMFQGHPCSQEPC
-1883 HNGGRCNPQLDTY
+1883 HNSGRCNPMLDNY
-1896 ECVCLS
+1896 ECACLS

-1907 HCQNTIYEKSAGDT
+1907 RCQNTIYEKSAGET

-1931 IEYHNAVTKS
+1931 IEYHNAVTK
-1941 QLTNEIPDPESLE
+1941 
-1954 NPSDQS
+1954 S

-2067 WLGGLEELAVT
+2067 WLGGLEELSVA

-2111 SPTILQCSAA
+2111 SPRILHCSAA

>member
-1 MGSQRSAR
+1 MSGCHYPSPPLPERDRRYQHKVS
-9 PGRTALLVAG
+9 LV
-19 LLVALWQRCAAS
+19 VRYFMIPC
-31 CPEKDLEDR
+31 
-40 EEEANIVLTGTVDEI
+40 NICL
-55 INMDPVHNTYS
+55 
-66 CKVRVWRYLK
+66 
-76 GKSNVNRE
+76 
-84 ILLDG
+84 ILLATSTL
-89 GNKVMIGGFGNPGI
+89 GFA
-103 CDNQVATGDTRIFF
+103 VLLF
-117 LNPSPQSMGP
+117 LN
-127 EHKNE
+127 NY
-132 LMLNSSLMR
+132 
-141 ITLRNLEDVEHCVED
+141 
-156 KPPHFTPVQPP
+156 KPPHFTPAQPP

-182 RDPTDPAKAECVC
+182 RDSSDPAKAECVC
-195 KRVDCPSLVAPVCGS
+195 KRVECPSLVAPVCGS
-210 DSSTYSNECELE
+210 DSSTYTNECELE

-239 CSLKDPCSE
+239 CSLKDPCTE

-271 LGCEGKAE
+271 LGCEGKPVQ
-279 KTVCGSDGKDYR
+279 TVCGSDGKDYR

-304 KNIRVQYQGPCD
+304 KNIRVQYQGHCD
-316 PCKDNENSLS
+316 PCKDSENSLNI
-326 QMCRVEAITRQPLRF
+326 MCWVEALTRQPLMF
-341 GLPESCTSDDEP
+341 GPPESCLPNNEP
-353 LCASDGQTYNSE
+353 LCASDGQTYPSE
-365 CAMRSTGLQKG
+365 CVMTATGLQKG
-376 IKLRKIHAGRCR
+376 IKLKKIHGGQCR
-388 RLDDCQEECLFNAVC
+388 QLEECKEECLFNAVC
-403 LVEQLSSRCSCDPIE
+403 LVEQLNARCSCDPIE
-418 CDGTYKPVCGRDG
+418 CEGTYKPECGKDG
-431 HTYINDCNRRRAE
+431 HTYTNECLRRKAE
-444 CMNKVLIP
+444 CLSKILIP
-452 IKHPGPCDLS
+452 IKHQGPCDLNL
-462 IPSPC
+462 PSPC
-467 LDKVCDHGA
+467 LDKECEHGA

-518 CALQRAIHIQ
+518 CALQKAIHIQ
-528 HKGPCDETCANCSFG
+528 HKGPCDEACANCSFG
-543 AICDAQSGQCVCA
+543 AICDAQSGLCVCP

-568 SDGTTYN
+568 NDGTTYN
-575 SECELHVRACKEQM
+575 SECELHVRACTEQM
-589 DLRVV
+589 ELRVV

-622 CSGEPLSTV
+622 CSGKAYSPV
-631 CGSDGTTYNNEC
+631 CGSDGTTYDNEC
-643 ELRTSSCMQ
+643 ELRMSSCMQ
-652 KRRIDVARL
+652 KRRIDVAKP

-668 GSGGSGSGVEGC
+668 GSGGSGSGAESC

-700 CVCDFTC
+700 CVCDFAC
-707 QSVPNNPVCGSDG
+707 KSVSHNQVQLPICGSDG

-735 KQEHLLIQN
+735 KQQHLLIQN
-744 QGHCAA
+744 QGPCTAV
-750 ISATSL
+750 SV
-756 PEPTA
+756 PELTPP
-761 LQHCSLSVYGC
+761 QHCSLAVYGC
-772 CHDNATAALGVG
+772 CSDNVTAALGVG
-784 LAGCPSTCQCNVY
+784 QAGCPSTCQCNIY
-797 GSYKGTCDPV
+797 GSYKGTCDPA
-807 TAQCSCKPGV
+807 TGQCSCKPGV

-900 EELVCSY
+900 DELECNF
-907 GATCIEVN
+907 GASCIEVN
-915 DQAHCE
+915 GQAHCE
-921 CPSPDCDEKNK
+921 CPSPDCDLKNK

-968 TETITEPADRPTPNP
+968 TGETAPTETVDQPLTTTPFSTLIHNQVNSRHSIHTQPQAPQPTV
-983 LATTPSPTA
+983 AATTTTPSPR
-992 AATITTTATFS
+992 S
-1003 HNRVEALPPP
+1003 SPVP
-1013 RTAEVETD
+1013 
-1021 ERPPATTPY
+1021 
-1030 STPTQKQANHRHSI
+1030 
-1044 HIQPQPQ
+1044 
-1051 STAAAAAAATTSSP
+1051 STAAS
-1065 RSSKIPP
+1065 
-1072 PLRDP
+1072 
-1077 SAALNSFEGSGS
+1077 SFEGSGS
-1089 GDPSGD
+1089 GEPSGD
-1095 YQTEEEEELEEEVGS
+1095 DQLIVSPCVSPPGPVLASSTE
-1110 GIPPEASGA
+1110 
-1119 EEPVGPTVASTTLPT
+1119 PT
-1134 AEDRSSCDNKEFGCC
+1134 AAVRSSCDNTEFGCC

-1155 ASTPEGA
+1155 SSTPEGT
-1162 NCPSTMR
+1162 NCPSTMK
-1169 FNGFLHLDQVEGQEI
+1169 FSGFLHLDQVEGQEI

-1246 DTRYTVEDIEG
+1246 DTSYTVDDIVG
-1257 ALLKQLKASTD
+1257 ALLKQLKASKD
-1268 TGIAVK
+1268 TSISVK

-1281 RITNYGLSS
+1281 RFTNYGLSTI
-1290 VPFFTTTTTTTT
+1290 PIFTTTTMTTTE
-1302 ASVTTASVTTA
+1302 SVTTA
-1313 APTTTT
+1313 ALST
-1319 TTTTRLPTTSPY
+1319 TTTTRPPPTSPY
-1331 VTRRPPGTTRRPYN
+1331 ITRRPPGTTRRPSSS
-1345 GRRTTTTSAPVTTQ
+1345 RRTTTTSAPVTT
-1359 PPTTTAA
+1359 PRPTTATATA
-1366 VTTTTPLPAT
+1366 TTTVPPPAT
-1376 TVAHARARLHPKVQ
+1376 TITHVRGRTHHKPQ
-1390 KPCSSHPCLHGG
+1390 KPCDSHPCLHGG

-1464 GILLYNGQEGKKDF
+1464 GLLLYNGQDGKKDF
-1478 ISLALVNGRVELR
+1478 ISLALVNGRMELR

-1503 KVQIN
+1503 KVQVSQ
-1508 RGRWHQLVVTRNR
+1508 GRWHQLVVTRNR

-1548 THLFIGGVT
+1548 THLFIGGVP
-1557 EDMKADVRERTAV
+1557 EEMKQDVRERTAV

-1575 GCIRMLDVNNRVL
+1575 GCIRLLDVNNRVL
-1588 NLQESGGDSLY
+1588 NLQETGGDSLY

-1663 LPEGGYKCECPTG
+1663 LPEGGYKCECPMG

-1687 RRGAYMPLFNGD
+1687 RRGSYMPLFNGD
-1699 SYVELKGL
+1699 SYLELKGL
-1707 YLYGHD
+1707 HLYGHD
-1713 LRQKLSMT
+1713 LRQKVSMT
-1721 VVLMANDSNGLIFY
+1721 VVLMANDSNGVIFY

-1748 LSLNN
+1748 LSLND

-1764 GPATIRSKEPIQ
+1764 GSATIRSKEAIQ

-1788 HRKGEIRV
+1788 NRKGEIMV
-1796 NNRDAVKGEAPK
+1796 NKKDPVRGEAP
-1808 SRKNQHVDLNL
+1808 NTHVDLNL

-1832 RLARAAALTEGF
+1832 RLARVAALTEGF

-1855 TPVLREENAMRSSNV
+1855 TPILREENALRSSNV

-1883 HNGGRCNPQLDTY
+1883 HNGGQCNPQLDTY
-1896 ECVCLS
+1896 ECVCLN

-1907 HCQNTIYEKSAGDT
+1907 HCQNTIYEKSAGET
-1921 EAIAFDGRTF
+1921 EAVAFDGRTF
-1931 IEYHNAVTKS
+1931 IEYHNAVTK
-1941 QLTNEIPDPESLE
+1941 
-1954 NPSDQS
+1954 S

-1978 QGLVLWSGKGVERSD
+1978 QGLVLWSGKGIERSD

-2019 SVRVNTNR
+2019 SVRVDTNR

-2067 WLGGLEELAVT
+2067 WLGGLEELAVA

-2098 DGVELHLV
+2098 DGVDLHLV

-2111 SPTILQCSAA
+2111 SPKILHCSAA

>member
-1 MGSQRSAR
+1 MGFQRTLRA
-9 PGRTALLVAG
+9 GRTALLLAG
-19 LLVALWQRCAAS
+19 LLVALGQLCAAS
-31 CPEKDLEDR
+31 CPEKNLEDR

-89 GNKVMIGGFGNPGI
+89 GNRVMIGGFGNPGI

-117 LNPSPQSMGP
+117 LNPASESMGP

-141 ITLRNLEDVEHCVED
+141 ITLRNLEDVEHCVE
-156 KPPHFTPVQPP
+156 
-167 DGCRGMLCGFGAVCE
+167 GCRGMLCGFGAVCE
-182 RDPTDPAKAECVC
+182 RDPSDPAKAECVC
-195 KRVDCPSLVAPVCGS
+195 KRVECPSLVAPVCGS
-210 DSSTYSNECELE
+210 DSSTYTNECELE

-239 CSLKDPCSE
+239 CSLKDPCTE

-271 LGCEGKAE
+271 LGCEGKSVQ
-279 KTVCGSDGKDYR
+279 TVCGSDGKDYR

-304 KNIRVQYQGPCD
+304 KNIRVQYQGHCD
-316 PCKDNENSLS
+316 PCKDSENSLNI
-326 QMCRVEAITRQPLRF
+326 MCWVEALTRQPLMF
-341 GLPESCTSDDEP
+341 GPPESCPPNNEP
-353 LCASDGQTYNSE
+353 LCASDGQTYPSE
-365 CAMRSTGLQKG
+365 CVMTATGLQKG
-376 IKLRKIHAGRCR
+376 IKLKKIHGGQCR
-388 RLDDCQEECLFNAVC
+388 QLEECKEECLFNAVC
-403 LVEQLSSRCSCDPIE
+403 LVEQLNARCSCDPIE
-418 CDGTYKPVCGRDG
+418 CEGTYKPECGKDG
-431 HTYINDCNRRRAE
+431 HTYTNECLRRKAE
-444 CMNKVLIP
+444 CLSKILIP
-452 IKHPGPCDLS
+452 IKHQGPCDLNL
-462 IPSPC
+462 PSPC
-467 LDKVCDHGA
+467 LDKECEHGA

-518 CALQRAIHIQ
+518 CALQKAIHIQ
-528 HKGPCDETCANCSFG
+528 HKGPCDEACANCSFG
-543 AICDAQSGQCVCA
+543 AICDAQSGLCVCP

-568 SDGTTYN
+568 NDGTTYN
-575 SECELHVRACKEQM
+575 SECELHVRACTEQM
-589 DLRVV
+589 ELRVV

-622 CSGEPLSTV
+622 CSGKAYSPV
-631 CGSDGTTYNNEC
+631 CGSDGTTYDNEC
-643 ELRTSSCMQ
+643 ELRMSSCMQ
-652 KRRIDVARL
+652 KRRIDVAKP

-668 GSGGSGSGVEGC
+668 GSGGSGSGAESC

-700 CVCDFTC
+700 CVCDFAC
-707 QSVPNNPVCGSDG
+707 KSVSHNQICGSDG

-735 KQEHLLIQN
+735 KQQHLLIQN
-744 QGHCAA
+744 QGPCTAD
-750 ISATSL
+750 SAVSV
-756 PEPTA
+756 PELTPP
-761 LQHCSLSVYGC
+761 QHCSLAVYGC
-772 CHDNATAALGVG
+772 CSDNVTAALGVG
-784 LAGCPSTCQCNVY
+784 QAGCPSTCQCNVY
-797 GSYKGTCDPV
+797 GSYKGTCDPA
-807 TAQCSCKPGV
+807 TGQCSCKPGV

-900 EELVCSY
+900 DELECNF
-907 GATCIEVN
+907 GASCIEVN
-915 DQAHCE
+915 GQAHCE
-921 CPSPDCDEKNK
+921 CPSPDCDLKNK

-968 TETITEPADRPTPNP
+968 TETISEPAERPTPNP
-983 LATTPSPTA
+983 PATIPSSTV
-992 AATITTTATFS
+992 AATITTAVPFHTKM
-1003 HNRVEALPPP
+1003 VWGIPPP
-1013 RTAEVETD
+1013 RTAPTETVD
-1021 ERPPATTPY
+1021 QPLTTTPF
-1030 STPTQKQANHRHSI
+1030 STLIHNQVNSRHSI
-1044 HIQPQPQ
+1044 HTQPQAPQ
-1051 STAAAAAAATTSSP
+1051 PTVAATTTTPSP
-1065 RSSKIPP
+1065 RSSPV
-1072 PLRDP
+1072 P
-1077 SAALNSFEGSGS
+1077 STAASSFEGSGS
-1089 GDPSGD
+1089 GEPSGD
-1095 YQTEEEEELEEEVGS
+1095 DQAEEEEEQEEETGS
-1110 GIPPEASGA
+1110 GVPPEASGA
-1119 EEPVGPTVASTTLPT
+1119 EEPVGPVLASSTEPT
-1134 AEDRSSCDNKEFGCC
+1134 AAVRSSCDNTEFGCC

-1155 ASTPEGA
+1155 SSTPEGT
-1162 NCPSTMR
+1162 NCPSTMK
-1169 FNGFLHLDQVEGQEI
+1169 FSGFLHLDQVEGQEI

-1246 DTRYTVEDIEG
+1246 DTSYTVDDIVG
-1257 ALLKQLKASTD
+1257 ALLKQLKASKD
-1268 TGIAVK
+1268 TSISVK

-1281 RITNYGLSS
+1281 RFTNYGLSTI
-1290 VPFFTTTTTTTT
+1290 PIFTTTTMTTTE
-1302 ASVTTASVTTA
+1302 SVTTA
-1313 APTTTT
+1313 ALST
-1319 TTTTRLPTTSPY
+1319 TTTTRPPPTSPY
-1331 VTRRPPGTTRRPYN
+1331 ITRRPPGTTRRPSSS
-1345 GRRTTTTSAPVTTQ
+1345 RRTTTTSAPVTT
-1359 PPTTTAA
+1359 PRPTTATATA
-1366 VTTTTPLPAT
+1366 TTTVPPPAT
-1376 TVAHARARLHPKVQ
+1376 TITHVRGRTHHKPQ
-1390 KPCSSHPCLHGG
+1390 KPCDSHPCLHGG

-1464 GILLYNGQEGKKDF
+1464 GLLLYNGQDGKKDF
-1478 ISLALVNGRVELR
+1478 ISLALVSGRMELR

-1503 KVQIN
+1503 KVQVSQ
-1508 RGRWHQLVVTRNR
+1508 GRWHQLVVTRNR

-1548 THLFIGGVT
+1548 THLFIGGVP
-1557 EDMKADVRERTAV
+1557 EEMKQDVRERTAV

-1575 GCIRMLDVNNRVL
+1575 GCIRLLDVNNRVL
-1588 NLQESGGDSLY
+1588 NLQETGGDSLY

-1613 NPCKNGAA
+1613 NPCKNAAA

-1663 LPEGGYKCECPTG
+1663 LPEGGYKCECPMG

-1687 RRGAYMPLFNGD
+1687 RRGSYMPLFNGD
-1699 SYVELKGL
+1699 SYLELKGL
-1707 YLYGHD
+1707 HLYGHD
-1713 LRQKLSMT
+1713 LRQKVSMT
-1721 VVLMANDSNGLIFY
+1721 VVLMANDSNGVIFY

-1748 LSLNN
+1748 LSLND

-1764 GPATIRSKEPIQ
+1764 GSAIIRSKEAIQ

-1788 HRKGEIRV
+1788 NRKGEIMV
-1796 NNRDAVKGEAPK
+1796 NKKDPVRGEAP
-1808 SRKNQHVDLNL
+1808 NMHVDLNL

-1832 RLARAAALTEGF
+1832 RLARVAALTEGF

-1855 TPVLREENAMRSSNV
+1855 TPILREENALRSSNV

-1896 ECVCLS
+1896 ECVCLN

-1907 HCQNTIYEKSAGDT
+1907 HCQNTIYEKSAGET
-1921 EAIAFDGRTF
+1921 EAVAFDGRTF
-1931 IEYHNAVTKS
+1931 IEYHNAVTK
-1941 QLTNEIPDPESLE
+1941 
-1954 NPSDQS
+1954 S

-1978 QGLVLWSGKGVERSD
+1978 QGLVLWSGKGIERSD

-2019 SVRVNTNR
+2019 SVRVDTNR

-2067 WLGGLEELAVT
+2067 WLGGLEELAVA

-2098 DGVELHLV
+2098 DGVDLHLV

-2111 SPTILQCSAA
+2111 SPKILHCSAA

>member
-1941 QLTNEIPDPESLE
+1941 PESLE